1 MFMFGKKSNDNGE
14 KLYRYSIRK
23 YHFGAASV
31 AIAALMFFANGGGVA
46 AAEVVTPATANPN
59 THQLETTMNSGGD
72 SSGTSGRPEN
82 TKEIN
87 KPAEVSTQASVIS
100 DRQVGKETGNSTPL
114 NDVNQDTL
122 VNKVINTSSVNV
134 TDLQTALAELE
145 SKLTNVKDDE
155 EKGKFNTVVV
165 EAKKLLGDKE
175 ATQEQVNQQLT
186 LVKETISSVEAL
198 LKKQES
204 KVSEEETKKSEKDRS
219 AEVEAS
225 NRETATPA
233 RSARGRKGRTT
244 EVQAVDSENATPT
257 VEAATSNKVTES
269 KELPTYTNGAG
280 TYALAEEM
288 RNIIDYMKQNGADT
302 NEVAAIKANY
312 DQLNM
317 VLGAHEDGVLPE
329 EEFKR
334 AVANL
339 TGARNK
345 IEEFLNRN
353 TIIPGTERS
362 EVTLHNR
369 QTREYGLNF
378 QDSREYYYEDGK
390 RGISPYSKYTY
401 VFHNYRAANAPKFD
415 HQPVSNA
422 EKYIH
427 VRVDPTATGFLWTVS
442 VNAGRFSN
450 TTNDSYWFTI
460 PKGQHYKQGSANV
473 DVQNLQGTNSY
484 QGDGS
489 LEGAMRQA
497 GLLQVN
503 KGANLQGV
511 FRHGKVGANAYKTD
525 NLEVLARENVDALT
539 DKGFYNRVLE
549 QGEEQKL
556 SNEKFNKI
564 KKTGGDLYYFE
575 QPSNVFKY
583 TITFETV
590 GDANDPN
597 RNDPDDLVYAAGFK
611 GITRSDKVYRVLVNQ
626 WHAQTDAETSNID
639 RYRMTLKNGGTFF
652 VEQNKYYNKLWPNS
666 DHLIGNWYGTKNLNP
681 DIKKVDGIITSG
693 DQQNFTSIDIFSYI
707 NYKPQKGKNF
717 ETIKYEANDFHGQ
730 KFTFYREDG
739 TPISAKDLGA
749 EAGGSPGVH
758 TYYYRRYFAS
768 DGSSDSGKFRF
779 IVKLKNPVLA
789 PTTKYAGENHTFTA
803 SGSTKGSPVTLW
815 REYIDES
822 GHKQTQEIDTKV
834 VENNN
839 GTVTFKEITLE
850 KGKYYVHSK
859 IATDSYLD
867 YNGKK
872 HSTVESD
879 PVTENQKNVIVE
891 PPVVKI
897 NGHKLTTNANDNQFI
912 IYKGANFNPRFQVE
926 NEGNQVNYLKVTNIP
941 KGVWFNN
948 VNGSDKEKVNMASGS
963 THTLADNTVE
973 NSARDGEASVT
984 VRNHN
989 NREVVYKFKYI
1000 IADVQPS
1007 NASRDKRVGD
1017 ILGDPH
1023 GYVKAVVNGGEGDQY
1038 FPSQMRF
1045 GWVTNRA
1052 TLADQNTVLDRPGN
1066 IGDYNAQV
1074 IFPNNRPVEK
1084 EINHVNYTIYTPVA
1098 KTIPVGFNVTDTV
1111 APTVKMTNPNNTD
1124 STLGDSENGA
1134 PEVEVFR
1141 GATLNIPLK
1150 MHDNNVH
1157 GKINIKQIS
1166 GLPAG
1171 VTLKDGNTVIN
1182 NGNTLSK
1189 NSGSETNPATATIT
1203 GTVASNATLGTNVV
1217 TLKVSDDAT
1226 GNVDRGNQATL
1237 KFKVKTYD
1245 LAFEEKGT
1253 RVDDNTRSD
1262 VLRLNENSVD
1272 PNHYLAITDG
1282 RNVTNNW
1289 GSGMVFRYLKE
1300 NREIREH
1307 VSFDK
1312 IGKHSV
1318 KARAYFPTD
1327 KTSTKGL
1334 STNPPGLTG
1343 DTATNGRGFLEKTIE
1358 FNVKPNAPTIDQP
1371 QFYGTASSKPTVTVG
1386 NLPTNAQLQNGSTVT
1401 VELYQGN
1408 NKVATKTVTDGNA
1421 TTTLSASNFTAN
1433 LTEGQPVYAV
1443 VKVSGGRDATAY
1455 SLTSDNSERRNV
1467 TGRSTLNNLASDK
1480 LVVQVQ
1486 DLNRNGAL
1494 SETEKNVIKTAIFE
1508 ANKNGV
1514 LRGKQVSDITISDTG
1529 LITALDKDNKIA
1541 ELQINP
1547 RNNIVTRF
1555 AHIRDDYNITF
1566 TNKGKPA
1573 NRPTDPGFEWSS
1585 DHKSLIYK
1593 FDATSGVG
1601 LAVNEVLKTITAT
1614 PKNAQ
1619 NQPSLTTVTGNDKAS
1634 GEAKSNGFSKNAT
1647 SGYFTKN
1654 GVGVNVLDLVNP
1666 TDYRGGGNI
1675 DNTTN
1680 KLVDKNRTGLNS
1692 SNVGTTLG
1700 NDSISVA
1707 NGANAI
1713 SLSNVV
1719 KKANGTD
1726 SLVVRKQLYLMPKY
1740 TDATLLTDRG
1750 TTATANTNVINV
1762 YFVPVDPTAPQVE
1775 RSTSNHLAT
1784 TSDQASRLAD
1794 NTSFT
1799 SLAKVTD
1806 NYDKDDVT
1814 NPSSNTVRSKLN
1826 MWVKKGDTKVQIVAN
1841 GVENTAVI
1849 NSLKKEI
1856 EPATYEVIAKTSDA
1870 SGNQSHENNSDGASL
1885 GFFKVG
1891 YDLVARETINVK
1903 QGERL
1908 TQDELN
1914 KLIQVREGNTLQDL
1928 PQGATV
1934 RATLETNTITRGSE
1948 EIKTV
1953 EATVDFGQGRTK
1965 KLNIRYRVLR
1975 TFPIANLVYDFHG
1988 QPRNDSELSYYTNTG
2003 LPQGMSWYVKKGT
2016 QTTNHGRIQEFLRED
2031 GLGTTEYTF
2040 GAKYNAGRFT
2050 NRPEDDDKLKHE
2062 DRLVHK
2068 VFDVMPN
2075 PTKVTVDQGAS
2086 LSDKQAKDAVIKVA
2100 NSENLPEGTT
2110 YEWVNASGVR
2120 ETASATTS
2128 GEQTFHVKITLPKS
2142 QLTGSDLPG
2151 ATQVQPSKIIPV
2163 TVNVTPPKPTFDP
2176 TPVTSTSRT
2185 ITGTLGGLNASAGK
2199 AVVRVALNDGSGRVL
2214 TSENNGG
2221 VTING
2226 NTWTATLPNDVKLR
2240 QSVQKNGENVKPAN
2254 LTVTTTIAGTQLS
2267 RQGDD
2272 KVVQMGSYAITP
2284 AIAGSKHIDITV
2296 PHDAKRVELRFHN
2309 STETSNTPKSI
2320 VLVRGADGTWHT
2332 DATRANNTAVA
2343 NANGYVGRISSTVST
2358 TNPAENNIR
2367 IELNEQS
2374 GTAKLHIKEENAN
2387 GNNTES
2393 YGSGLGLRVYNQPEA
2408 GQEPSAAGKWKV
2420 ANVTNTKPTLSH
2432 KGTEASNVDA
2442 RKVFPSGTSITKEM
2456 LENLVTVGDREDK
2469 VANEADKP
2477 YGTPTIKIVS
2487 GLTETPG
2494 NPTPAGRYT
2503 VVLKAVDSQGKES
2516 DSLTVYVGVVST
2528 ELKYQPQVDNN
2539 NIGDAVTIPVTGSHK
2554 QGDSINYTP
2563 GEITVG
2569 GKVYVPVA
2577 PGEKTV
2583 TLTPDAQ
2590 TINVAYKEKPSTS
2603 TPTFTVGTQNPLTGN
2618 VEVTVDGVP
2627 EGTKV
2632 KLPGIASEKVV
2643 TGGKVELTNNEL
2655 PENPT
2660 TGKGIAQEDG
2670 KLPKEGTSNITI
2682 PGKLTSAKGEP
2693 AREFEVTIPLPI
2705 VVPDPEHLT
2714 PKEIEKL
2721 VDKVKESNPNTI
2733 VTADDKGNVT
2743 VTDKATGES
2752 ALIPAKDLTVKD
2764 FEPVKPTEKV
2774 PVKDKAHLTP
2784 EEKKQVADKVKAK
2797 NPGKEVTVGDDGT
2810 ATVTDPTT
2818 GISHTI
2824 PGTDLVNQDFE
2835 PVKPTEKVPVKD
2847 KAHLTPEEKK
2857 QVADKVKDKNPGKEV
2872 TVGDDGTATVT
2883 DPTTGISHTIPGTE
2897 LVNQDFEPVKPTEKV
2912 PVKDKAH
2919 LTPEEKKQVADKVK
2933 DKNPGKEVTVGDDGT
2948 ATVTD
2953 PTTGISHTIP
2963 GTELVNQDFEPV
2975 KPTEKVPVKD
2985 KSHLTPEEKKQVA
2998 DNVKAKNPGKEVTV
3012 GDDGTATVT
3021 DPTTG
3026 ISHIIPAT
3034 DLVIEFAKGDS
3045 TRLEVP
3051 GLIITKWTDE
3061 QGNELKPA
3069 DAKAP
3074 SVPGEANE
3082 AFEHGEIEG
3091 YVFVRT
3097 ETKGDVVT
3105 HIFRKVSPA
3114 RPTGD
3119 DHQEPATPSADTNPR
3134 PNNATPAEASATQP
3148 QAVLPNTGTQEDRAT
3163 GAFGLLSLLGAFGL
3177 LFAKKKKDDEEEA

>member
-100 DRQVGKETGNSTPL
+100 DRQVEKETGNSTPL

-219 AEVEAS
+219 AEVDAS
-225 NRETATPA
+225 NRETAVPA

-244 EVQAVDSENATPT
+244 EVQPADSENATPT
-257 VEAATSNKVTES
+257 VETATANKETAP
-269 KELPTYTNGAG
+269 KALPTYTNGAG
-280 TYALAEEM
+280 TYKLAEEM
-288 RNIIDYMKQNGADT
+288 KNIVSIMKANGADET
-302 NEVAAIKANY
+302 TIAAVKANY
-312 DQLNM
+312 DKLNET
-317 VLGAHEDGVLPE
+317 LGAHEDGVLSE
-329 EEFKR
+329 ADF
-334 AVANL
+334 ASATANL
-339 TGARNK
+339 TAARDAVEK
-345 IEEFLNRN
+345 VLDKKFEEYTRTVN
-353 TIIPGTERS
+353 PDARS
-362 EVTLHNR
+362 R

-401 VFHNYRAANAPKFD
+401 VFHNYRATNAPKFD

-427 VRVDPTATGFLWTVS
+427 VRVDPTDTGFLWTVS

-503 KGANLQGV
+503 KGANLKGV
-511 FRHGKVGANAYKTD
+511 FRYGKVGANAYKTD
-525 NLEVLARENVDALT
+525 NLEALARENVDALT
-539 DKGFYNRVLE
+539 DKGLYNRVLE

-556 SNEKFNKI
+556 SNEKFKKI
-564 KKTGGDLYYFE
+564 TKTGGDLYYFE

-590 GDANDPN
+590 GDASDPN

-652 VEQNKYYNKLWPNS
+652 VEQNKYYNKAWSYS
-666 DHLIGNWYGTKNLNP
+666 DYLGIGKWYGTKNLNS
-681 DIKKVDGIITSG
+681 DIKKVDGIITYG
-693 DQQNFTSIDIFSYI
+693 NQQNFTSIDFTSYI
-707 NYKPQKGKNF
+707 NYKPQKGKDF
-717 ETIKYEANDFHGQ
+717 EQIKYEANHDHGQ
-730 KFTFYREDG
+730 TFKFYREDG
-739 TPISAKDLGA
+739 TPISQKDLGA

-758 TYYYRRYFAS
+758 TYYYRRYFTS

-779 IVKLKNPVLA
+779 IVKLQNPVLA

-839 GTVTFKEITLE
+839 GTVTFKDITLE

-859 IATDSYLD
+859 ITTDSYLD

-912 IYKGANFNPRFQVE
+912 IYKGANFNPTFQVE

-941 KGVWFNN
+941 NGVWFNN

-1000 IADVQPS
+1000 IADVQAS

-1017 ILGDPH
+1017 TLGDPNS
-1023 GYVKAVVNGGEGDQY
+1023 YVKAVVNGGEGNQY
-1038 FPSQMRF
+1038 FPSGMRF

-1052 TLADQNTVLDRPGN
+1052 TLADKNTVLDRPGN
-1066 IGDYNAQV
+1066 IGDYNVQV

-1098 KTIPVGFNVTDTV
+1098 KTIPVRFNVTDSV

-1203 GTVASNATLGTNVV
+1203 GKVAPNATLGTNVV

-1226 GNVDRGNQATL
+1226 ENVDRGNQATL

-1289 GSGMVFRYLKE
+1289 GNGMVFRYLKE
-1300 NREIREH
+1300 NNEIREH

-1318 KARAYFPTD
+1318 KARAYFPAN
-1327 KTSTKGL
+1327 KTSTQGL
-1334 STNPPGLTG
+1334 PTNPSGLTG
-1343 DTATNGRGFLEKTIE
+1343 DTAATNGRGFLEKTIE
-1358 FNVKPNAPTIDQP
+1358 FNVKPNAPTIAQP

-1386 NLPTNAQLQNGSTVT
+1386 NLPTNAQLQNGATVT

-1408 NKVATKTVTDGNA
+1408 TRVASKTVTDGNS
-1421 TTTLSASNFTAN
+1421 TTTLSAENFTAN
-1433 LTEGQPVYAV
+1433 LTEGQPVHAV
-1443 VKVSGGRDATAY
+1443 VKVSGGRGATAY
-1455 SLTSDNSERRNV
+1455 SVSSDNSERRNV
-1467 TGRSTLNNLASDK
+1467 TGRSTLSNLASDK

-1486 DLNRNGAL
+1486 DLANNRGGTL
-1494 SETEKNVIKTAIFE
+1494 SEREKQAIKQAIFE

-1514 LRGKQVSDITISDTG
+1514 LRGKQVSDINISDTG

-1541 ELQINP
+1541 ELQIDPKTNV
-1547 RNNIVTRF
+1547 VTRF
-1555 AHIRDDYNITF
+1555 AHIRNDYNITF
-1566 TNKGKPA
+1566 TNNGKPA
-1573 NRPTDPGFEWSS
+1573 NRSTDPGFEWSS

-1601 LAVNEVLKTITAT
+1601 LDVNEVLKTITAT
-1614 PKNAQ
+1614 PKNPQ

-1634 GEAKSNGFSKNAT
+1634 GETNSNSFSKNAT
-1647 SGYFTKN
+1647 SGYFSKN

-1666 TDYRGGGNI
+1666 TTYRGGGNI

-1700 NDSISVA
+1700 NDSISAA

-1726 SLVVRKQLYLMPKY
+1726 SLVVKKQLYLMPKY
-1740 TDATLLTDRG
+1740 TNDQLLQDRG
-1750 TTATANTNVINV
+1750 NTNANNTNVINV

-1775 RSTSNHLAT
+1775 RSTSNTLAT
-1784 TSDQASRLAD
+1784 TSAQASRLAD
-1794 NTSFT
+1794 NTSFA

-1814 NPSSNTVRSKLN
+1814 NPLSNTVRNKLN
-1826 MWVKKGDTKVQIVAN
+1826 MWVKKGDTKVQIVEN
-1841 GVENTAVI
+1841 GVEKTDVI
-1849 NSLKKEI
+1849 ANLKKEVNS
-1856 EPATYEVIAKTSDA
+1856 ATYEVFAKTTDA
-1870 SGNQSHENNSDGASL
+1870 SGNKSHEDNSDGQSL
-1885 GFFKVG
+1885 GFFRVG
-1891 YDLVARETINVK
+1891 YNLVARQTINVVR
-1903 QGERL
+1903 GERISA
-1908 TQDELN
+1908 DEL
-1914 KLIQVREGNTLQDL
+1914 KTFIQVQEGNQLVAL

-1934 RATLETNTITRGSE
+1934 TAALETSSIRSGSE
-1948 EIKTV
+1948 ETKTI
-1953 EATVDFGQGRTK
+1953 EATVNFGENRTQK
-1965 KLNIRYRVLR
+1965 VTLTYKVLN
-1975 TFPIANLVYDFHG
+1975 TFPIARTIYDFKNPDTARQGGSSVYYHNG
-1988 QPRNDSELSYYTNTG
+1988 RTIPDGMTWIYKGNDKVTKPGDEFTAALAND
-2003 LPQGMSWYVKKGT
+2003 PVGT
-2016 QTTNHGRIQEFLRED
+2016 TTNYEF
-2031 GLGTTEYTF
+2031 GG
-2040 GAKYNAGRFT
+2040 KYNYGRFT
-2050 NRPEDDDKLKHE
+2050 NNPTTTGNLEYTERV
-2062 DRLVHK
+2062 VHK
-2068 VFDVMPN
+2068 VFDITDSAAV
-2075 PTKVTVDQGAS
+2075 TVSKGDTLTVDQAKAAVKKADG
-2086 LSDKQAKDAVIKVA
+2086 SDP
-2100 NSENLPEGTT
+2100 LPEGTT
-2110 YEWVNASGVR
+2110 YEWVGATDTSTPGKRTYRVKVTLPVSQSGSDAQPVATQVRPSKTINVTVKVKPTAPTITPKDNGDVLITPTNETNVDKVSVTFTPQEGTNPAEVTYTAKKNASGVWEFGSGAPLTVDPTTGVFKLKDR
-2120 ETASATTS
+2120 KVKDGTTVTAKALTTD
-2128 GEQTFHVKITLPKS
+2128 G
-2142 QLTGSDLPG
+2142 TGSVESNP
-2151 ATQVQPSKIIPV
+2151 AT
-2163 TVNVTPPKPTFDP
+2163 
-2176 TPVTSTSRT
+2176 
-2185 ITGTLGGLNASAGK
+2185 G
-2199 AVVRVALNDGSGRVL
+2199 
-2214 TSENNGG
+2214 
-2221 VTING
+2221 
-2226 NTWTATLPNDVKLR
+2226 
-2240 QSVQKNGENVKPAN
+2240 
-2254 LTVTTTIAGTQLS
+2254 IAGNGDAIYPTVIYTNNVETDA
-2267 RQGDD
+2267 QGNHI
-2272 KVVQMGSYAITP
+2272 VYITP
-2284 AIAGSKHIDITV
+2284 
-2296 PHDAKRVELRFHN
+2296 
-2309 STETSNTPKSI
+2309 
-2320 VLVRGADGTWHT
+2320 
-2332 DATRANNTAVA
+2332 
-2343 NANGYVGRISSTVST
+2343 
-2358 TNPAENNIR
+2358 
-2367 IELNEQS
+2367 
-2374 GTAKLHIKEENAN
+2374 
-2387 GNNTES
+2387 
-2393 YGSGLGLRVYNQPEA
+2393 
-2408 GQEPSAAGKWKV
+2408 
-2420 ANVTNTKPTLSH
+2420 
-2432 KGTEASNVDA
+2432 TEASNVDVA
-2442 RKVFPSGTSITKEM
+2442 
-2456 LENLVTVGDREDK
+2456 TVGDNSGKLLEAVIFDQGTTLLNIGNYGLDYNKLVRNGDTITNAPYTLTVTGTLSKFKSGSTLWNDGDVITTRYVSAMDAAENNLKEDSTNRRDNASNPYRIVFK
-2469 VANEADKP
+2469 VRTQAAKYTPTANTLTRTDQQAKHTNDQVLGAVSGTNIARKEIVGNIPNEAGVAVVKVTYNDGSTENVNVP
-2477 YGTPTIKIVS
+2477 INVTPTDATAI
-2487 GLTETPG
+2487 TPKV
-2494 NPTPAGRYT
+2494 TP
-2503 VVLKAVDSQGKES
+2503 VVRDDQHKPNKDDVTA
-2516 DSLTVYVGVVST
+2516 
-2528 ELKYQPQVDNN
+2528 
-2539 NIGDAVTIPVTGSHK
+2539 AVT
-2554 QGDSINYTP
+2554 
-2563 GEITVG
+2563 
-2569 GKVYVPVA
+2569 
-2577 PGEKTV
+2577 
-2583 TLTPDAQ
+2583 
-2590 TINVAYKEKPSTS
+2590 
-2603 TPTFTVGTQNPLTGN
+2603 
-2618 VEVTVDGVP
+2618 
-2627 EGTKV
+2627 
-2632 KLPGIASEKVV
+2632 
-2643 TGGKVELTNNEL
+2643 L
-2655 PENPT
+2655 PE
-2660 TGKGIAQEDG
+2660 
-2670 KLPKEGTSNITI
+2670 
-2682 PGKLTSAKGEP
+2682 
-2693 AREFEVTIPLPI
+2693 
-2705 VVPDPEHLT
+2705 
-2714 PKEIEKL
+2714 
-2721 VDKVKESNPNTI
+2721 
-2733 VTADDKGNVT
+2733 
-2743 VTDKATGES
+2743 
-2752 ALIPAKDLTVKD
+2752 
-2764 FEPVKPTEKV
+2764 
-2774 PVKDKAHLTP
+2774 
-2784 EEKKQVADKVKAK
+2784 
-2797 NPGKEVTVGDDGT
+2797 
-2810 ATVTDPTT
+2810 
-2818 GISHTI
+2818 
-2824 PGTDLVNQDFE
+2824 
-2835 PVKPTEKVPVKD
+2835 
-2847 KAHLTPEEKK
+2847 
-2857 QVADKVKDKNPGKEV
+2857 
-2872 TVGDDGTATVT
+2872 
-2883 DPTTGISHTIPGTE
+2883 
-2897 LVNQDFEPVKPTEKV
+2897 
-2912 PVKDKAH
+2912 
-2919 LTPEEKKQVADKVK
+2919 
-2933 DKNPGKEVTVGDDGT
+2933 
-2948 ATVTD
+2948 
-2953 PTTGISHTIP
+2953 
-2963 GTELVNQDFEPV
+2963 
-2975 KPTEKVPVKD
+2975 
-2985 KSHLTPEEKKQVA
+2985 
-2998 DNVKAKNPGKEVTV
+2998 
-3012 GDDGTATVT
+3012 
-3021 DPTTG
+3021 
-3026 ISHIIPAT
+3026 
-3034 DLVIEFAKGDS
+3034 
-3045 TRLEVP
+3045 
-3051 GLIITKWTDE
+3051 
-3061 QGNELKPA
+3061 
-3069 DAKAP
+3069 
-3074 SVPGEANE
+3074 
-3082 AFEHGEIEG
+3082 
-3091 YVFVRT
+3091 
-3097 ETKGDVVT
+3097 
-3105 HIFRKVSPA
+3105 
-3114 RPTGD
+3114 
-3119 DHQEPATPSADTNPR
+3119 
-3134 PNNATPAEASATQP
+3134 
-3148 QAVLPNTGTQEDRAT
+3148 
-3163 GAFGLLSLLGAFGL
+3163 
-3177 LFAKKKKDDEEEA
+3177 

>member
-1 MFMFGKKSNDNGE
+1 MLMFGKKSNDNGE

-100 DRQVGKETGNSTPL
+100 DRQVEKETGNSTPL

-219 AEVEAS
+219 AEVDAS
-225 NRETATPA
+225 NRETAVPA

-244 EVQAVDSENATPT
+244 EVQPVDSENATPT
-257 VEAATSNKVTES
+257 VETATANKETAP
-269 KELPTYTNGAG
+269 KALPTYTNGAG
-280 TYALAEEM
+280 TYKLAEEM
-288 RNIIDYMKQNGADT
+288 KNIVSIMKANGADET
-302 NEVAAIKANY
+302 TIAAVKANY
-312 DQLNM
+312 DKLNET
-317 VLGAHEDGVLPE
+317 LGAHEDGVLSE
-329 EEFKR
+329 ADF
-334 AVANL
+334 ASATANL
-339 TGARNK
+339 TAARDAVEK
-345 IEEFLNRN
+345 VLDKKFEEYTRTVN
-353 TIIPGTERS
+353 PDARS
-362 EVTLHNR
+362 R

-401 VFHNYRAANAPKFD
+401 VFHNYRATNAPKFD

-427 VRVDPTATGFLWTVS
+427 VRVDPTDTGFLWTVS

-503 KGANLQGV
+503 KGANLRGV

-556 SNEKFNKI
+556 SNEKFKKI
-564 KKTGGDLYYFE
+564 TKTGGDLYYFE

-652 VEQNKYYNKLWPNS
+652 VEQNKYYNRGWPDS
-666 DHLIGNWYGTKNLNP
+666 DYLGIGKWYGTKNLNP
-681 DIKKVDGIITSG
+681 DIKKVDGIITFG
-693 DQQNFTSIDIFSYI
+693 DQQNFTSIDFFSYI
-707 NYKPQKGKNF
+707 NYKAQRGKDF
-717 ETIKYEANDFHGQ
+717 ERIKYEANHDHGQ
-730 KFTFYREDG
+730 TFTFYREDG
-739 TPISAKDLGA
+739 TPISQKDLGA
-749 EAGGSPGVH
+749 EAGGTPGVH
-758 TYYYRRYFAS
+758 TYYYRRYFTS

-897 NGHKLTTNANDNQFI
+897 NGHKLTTNATDNQFI
-912 IYKGANFNPRFQVE
+912 IYKGANFNPTFQVE

-941 KGVWFNN
+941 RGVWFNN

-963 THTLADNTVE
+963 RHTLADNTVE

-1017 ILGDPH
+1017 TLGNPKS
-1023 GYVKAVVNGGEGDQY
+1023 YVKAVVNGGEGEQY

-1052 TLADQNTVLDRPGN
+1052 TVADQNTVLDRPGN

-1098 KTIPVGFNVTDTV
+1098 KTIPVGFNVTDSV

-1217 TLKVSDDAT
+1217 TLKVSDDAA

-1289 GSGMVFRYLKE
+1289 GSGMVFRYLKD

-1334 STNPPGLTG
+1334 PTNPPGLTG
-1343 DTATNGRGFLEKTIE
+1343 DTAATNGRGFLEKTIE

-1401 VELYQGN
+1401 VELYQGGTR
-1408 NKVATKTVTDGNA
+1408 VASKTVTDGNA

-1443 VKVSGGRDATAY
+1443 VKVSGGQGATAY
-1455 SLTSDNSERRNV
+1455 SVNSDNSENRDV
-1467 TGRSTLNNLASDK
+1467 TGRSRLLNLASNK

-1486 DLNRNGAL
+1486 DFANNRGGTL
-1494 SETEKNVIKTAIFE
+1494 SEREKQAIKQAIFE

-1514 LRGKQVSDITISDTG
+1514 LKGKQVSDITISDTG

-1573 NRPTDPGFEWSS
+1573 NRSTDPGFEWSS

-1601 LAVNEVLKTITAT
+1601 LDVNEVLKTITAT

-1619 NQPSLTTVTGNDKAS
+1619 NQPSLTTVTGNDKAL
-1634 GEAKSNGFSKNAT
+1634 GEAKSNGFSKNST
-1647 SGYFTKN
+1647 GYFSKN

-1700 NDSISVA
+1700 NDSISAA

-1740 TDATLLTDRG
+1740 TNDQLLQDRG
-1750 TTATANTNVINV
+1750 NTNANNTNVINV
-1762 YFVPVDPTAPQVE
+1762 YFVPVDPTAPRVE
-1775 RSTSNHLAT
+1775 RSTTNNLAT
-1784 TSDQASRLAD
+1784 TSAQASRLAD
-1794 NTSFT
+1794 NTSFAG
-1799 SLAKVTD
+1799 LAKVTD

-1934 RATLETNTITRGSE
+1934 TAALETNTITRGSE

-1975 TFPIANLVYDFHG
+1975 TFPIANLVYDFQG

-2016 QTTNHGRIQEFLRED
+2016 QTTNHGRIQEFLRAD

-2050 NRPEDDDKLKHE
+2050 NRPEDGDKLKHE

-2086 LSDKQAKDAVIKVA
+2086 LSDTQAKDAVIKVA

-2163 TVNVTPPKPTFDP
+2163 TVNVTPPKPTFDIA
-2176 TPVTSTSRT
+2176 PVTSTSRT

-2374 GTAKLHIKEENAN
+2374 GSTKLHIKEESAN
-2387 GNNTES
+2387 GDNTES

-2408 GQEPSAAGKWKV
+2408 GQEPSATGKWKV
-2420 ANVTNTKPTLSH
+2420 ANVTNNKPTLTY
-2432 KGTEASNVDA
+2432 KGTEASSVDA
-2442 RKVFPSGTSITKEM
+2442 RKVFPSGTSITKAM
-2456 LENLVTVGDREDK
+2456 LENLVTVGDTEDK
-2469 VANEADKP
+2469 VANETDKP

-2516 DSLTVYVGVVST
+2516 DPLTVYVGVVST
-2528 ELKYQPQVDNN
+2528 DVKYQPQVDGMNKGN
-2539 NIGDAVTIPVTGSHK
+2539 AISIDVPSNQTH
-2554 QGDSINYTP
+2554 QGDSISYTP
-2563 GEITVG
+2563 GEITVE
-2569 GKVYVPVA
+2569 GKVYVPKDA
-2577 PGEKTV
+2577 TGHSV
-2583 TLTPDAQ
+2583 TLKDKAQ
-2590 TINVAYKEKPSTS
+2590 VVNVEYVEKPATA
-2603 TPTFTVGTQNPLTGN
+2603 TPTFTVGIQNPQTGN

-2643 TGGKVELTNNEL
+2643 TGGKVELTHNEL
-2655 PENPT
+2655 PKNPT

-2670 KLPKEGTSNITI
+2670 KLPKEGTSDITI

-2714 PKEIEKL
+2714 PKEVEKL

-2743 VTDKATGES
+2743 VTDKTTGES
-2752 ALIPAKDLTVKD
+2752 VLIPAKDLTVKD

-2774 PVKDKAHLTP
+2774 SVKDKSHLTPGEKKQVADKVKAKNPGKEVTVGDDGTATVTDPTTGIGHTIPGTDLVNQDFEPVKPTEKVPVKDKSHLTP
-2784 EEKKQVADKVKAK
+2784 EEKKQVADKVKVK

-2835 PVKPTEKVPVKD
+2835 PVKPTEKV
-2847 KAHLTPEEKK
+2847 
-2857 QVADKVKDKNPGKEV
+2857 
-2872 TVGDDGTATVT
+2872 
-2883 DPTTGISHTIPGTE
+2883 S
-2897 LVNQDFEPVKPTEKV
+2897 
-2912 PVKDKAH
+2912 
-2919 LTPEEKKQVADKVK
+2919 
-2933 DKNPGKEVTVGDDGT
+2933 
-2948 ATVTD
+2948 
-2953 PTTGISHTIP
+2953 
-2963 GTELVNQDFEPV
+2963 
-2975 KPTEKVPVKD
+2975 VKD
-2985 KSHLTPEEKKQVA
+2985 KSHLTPEEKKQVE
-2998 DNVKAKNPGKEVTV
+2998 DKVKAKNPGKEVTV

-3026 ISHIIPAT
+3026 ISHTIPAT

-3074 SVPGEANE
+3074 NVLGEANE

-3105 HIFRKVSPA
+3105 HIFRKVSPV
-3114 RPTGD
+3114 RPTD
-3119 DHQEPATPSADTNPR
+3119 DGQQRPATPSDDTNPR
-3134 PNNATPAEASATQP
+3134 LDNATPAEVSATQP
-3148 QAVLPNTGTQEDRAT
+3148 QAVLPNTGTKADRAT
-3163 GAFGLLSLLGAFGL
+3163 GALGVLSLLGTVGL

>member
-1 MFMFGKKSNDNGE
+1 MRKSYREENGE
-14 KLYRYSIRK
+14 KVFRYSIRK

-31 AIAALMFFANGGGVA
+31 AVAALMFFANGGGVA

-59 THQLETTMNSGGD
+59 AHQLETTMNGGGD

-100 DRQVGKETGNSTPL
+100 DRQVEKETRSSTPL
-114 NDVNQDTL
+114 SDVKVQDTL
-122 VNKVINTSSVNV
+122 VNKVINTSSVNIA
-134 TDLQTALAELE
+134 DLQTALTELE

-186 LVKETISSVEAL
+186 LVKGTISSVEAL

-204 KVSEEETKKSEKDRS
+204 KVSEEETLESDKG
-219 AEVEAS
+219 
-225 NRETATPA
+225 
-233 RSARGRKGRTT
+233 GRRAAGLER
-244 EVQAVDSENATPT
+244 ASENNE
-257 VEAATSNKVTES
+257 VV
-269 KELPTYTNGAG
+269 PTYTNGSD
-280 TYALAEEM
+280 TYKLANELHDIVTYL
-288 RNIIDYMKQNGADT
+288 RKNHADST
-302 NEVAAIKANY
+302 MIATIKANY
-312 DQLNM
+312 DKLNET
-317 VLGAHEDGVLPE
+317 LGAHEDGVLSE
-329 EEFKR
+329 EEFNKALADLKQAR
-334 AVANL
+334 AIKEGLLSNENN
-339 TGARNK
+339 G
-345 IEEFLNRN
+345 
-353 TIIPGTERS
+353 G
-362 EVTLHNR
+362 EVVLNR
-369 QTREYGLNF
+369 QTRQVREYGLNF

-401 VFHNYRAANAPKFD
+401 VFHNYRATNAPKFD

-427 VRVDPTATGFLWTVS
+427 VRVDPTDTGFLWTVS

-460 PKGQHYKQGSANV
+460 PKGQNYKQGSANV

-503 KGANLQGV
+503 KGANLRGV

-525 NLEVLARENVDALT
+525 DFGVLARENVDALT

-556 SNEKFNKI
+556 SDEKFKKI
-564 KKTGGDLYYFE
+564 TKTGGDLYYFE

-590 GDANDPN
+590 GDASDPN

-611 GITRSDKVYRVLVNQ
+611 GITRADKVYRVLVNQ

-652 VEQNKYYNKLWPNS
+652 VEQNKYYNKAWPYS
-666 DHLIGNWYGTKNLNP
+666 DYLGIGKWYGTKNLNP
-681 DIKKVDGIITSG
+681 DIKKVDGIITFG
-693 DQQNFTSIDIFSYI
+693 DQQNFTSIDFFSYI
-707 NYKPQKGKNF
+707 NYKAQRGKDF
-717 ETIKYEANDFHGQ
+717 ERIKYEANHDHGQ
-730 KFTFYREDG
+730 TFTFYREDG
-739 TPISAKDLGA
+739 TPISQKDLGA
-749 EAGGSPGVH
+749 EAGGTPGVH
-758 TYYYRRYFAS
+758 TYYYRRYFTS

-859 IATDSYLD
+859 ITTDSYLD

-897 NGHKLTTNANDNQFI
+897 NGHKLTANANDNQFI
-912 IYKGANFNPRFQVE
+912 IYKGANFNPTFQVE

-941 KGVWFNN
+941 RGVWFNN

-973 NSARDGEASVT
+973 NSARDGEATVT

-1007 NASRDKRVGD
+1007 DTSRDKRVGD
-1017 ILGDPH
+1017 TLGDPH
-1023 GYVKAVVNGGEGDQY
+1023 SYVKAVVNGGEGDQY
-1038 FPSQMRF
+1038 FPSGMRF

-1084 EINHVNYTIYTPVA
+1084 EINQVNYTIYTPVA
-1098 KTIPVGFNVTDTV
+1098 KTIPVRFNVTDSV

-1189 NSGSETNPATATIT
+1189 NSGSEANPATATIT
-1203 GTVASNATLGTNVV
+1203 GTVAPNATLGTNVV

-1253 RVDDNTRSD
+1253 PVDDNTRSD
-1262 VLRLNENSVD
+1262 VLRLNETSVD

-1300 NREIREH
+1300 NREIRET

-1318 KARAYFPTD
+1318 KARAYFPTT
-1327 KTSTKGL
+1327 KTSTQGL
-1334 STNPPGLTG
+1334 PTNPSGLTG
-1343 DTATNGRGFLEKTIE
+1343 DTSTTNGRGFLEKTIE
-1358 FNVKPNAPTIDQP
+1358 FNVKPNAPTIAQP
-1371 QFYGTASSKPTVTVG
+1371 QFYGTASSRPTVTVG

-1401 VELYQGN
+1401 VELYQGT
-1408 NKVATKTVTDGNA
+1408 NKVASKTVTDGNA
-1421 TTTLSASNFTAN
+1421 TTTLSAENFTAN
-1433 LTEGQPVYAV
+1433 LAEGQQVYAV
-1443 VKVSGGRDATAY
+1443 VKVSGGQGTTAY
-1455 SLTSDNSERRNV
+1455 SVNSDNSDSRDV
-1467 TGRSTLNNLASDK
+1467 TGRSRLLNLASNK

-1486 DLNRNGAL
+1486 DLANNRRGTL
-1494 SETEKNVIKTAIFE
+1494 SEAEKNTIKTAIFE

-1514 LRGKQVSDITISDTG
+1514 LRGKQASDITISDTG

-1541 ELQINP
+1541 ELQIDP
-1547 RNNIVTRF
+1547 RNNVVTRF

-1566 TNKGKPA
+1566 RNNGKPA
-1573 NRPTDPGFEWSS
+1573 NRSTDPGFEWSQ
-1585 DHKSLIYK
+1585 DRKSLIYK

-1601 LAVNEVLKTITAT
+1601 LDVNEVLKTITAT
-1614 PKNAQ
+1614 PKNSQ
-1619 NQPSLTTVTGNDKAS
+1619 GQPSLTTVTGNDKTL
-1634 GEAKSNGFSKNAT
+1634 GETNSNGFTRNTT
-1647 SGYFTKN
+1647 SGYFSKN
-1654 GVGVNVLDLVNP
+1654 GAGVNVLDLVNP
-1666 TDYRGGGNI
+1666 TSYAGGGNI

-1700 NDSISVA
+1700 NDSISAA

-1740 TDATLLTDRG
+1740 TTNELLADRG
-1750 TTATANTNVINV
+1750 TTNANNTNVINV
-1762 YFVPVDPTAPQVE
+1762 YFVPVDPTAPRVE
-1775 RSTSNHLAT
+1775 RSTSNTLAA
-1784 TSDQASRLAD
+1784 TSAQANRLAD
-1794 NTSFT
+1794 NTSFA

-1814 NPSSNTVRSKLN
+1814 NSSSNTVRNKLN
-1826 MWVKKGDTKVQIVAN
+1826 MWVKKGDTKVQIVEN
-1841 GVENTAVI
+1841 GVEKTAVI
-1849 NSLKKEI
+1849 NSLKKELD
-1856 EPATYEVIAKTSDA
+1856 PATYEVIAKTSDA
-1870 SGNQSHENNSDGASL
+1870 SGNKSHADTAEGASL
-1885 GFFKVG
+1885 GYFKVG
-1891 YDLVARETINVK
+1891 YNLVARDIINVK
-1903 QGERL
+1903 RGE
-1908 TQDELN
+1908 TISADEL
-1914 KLIQVREGNTLQDL
+1914 KRFIQVQEGNAKVDL

-1934 RATLETNTITRGSE
+1934 TAALETNTITRGSE
-1948 EIKTV
+1948 ETKTV
-1953 EATVDFGQGRTK
+1953 EATVNFGENRTK
-1965 KLNIRYRVLR
+1965 KVSLTYKVLN
-1975 TFPIANLVYDFHG
+1975 TFPIANTIYDFKDVNR
-1988 QPRNDSELSYYTNTG
+1988 RNGHSDYYSNTG
-2003 LPQGMSWYVKKGT
+2003 NNIPGGMNWLYKRSGGAEQSGT
-2016 QTTNHGRIQEFLRED
+2016 SFAGTLASDPVGTTN
-2031 GLGTTEYTF
+2031 YTF
-2040 GAKYNAGRFT
+2040 IGRYNYGRFT
-2050 NRPEDDDKLKHE
+2050 NPTTTTGSLEHTGT
-2062 DRLVHK
+2062 LVHK
-2068 VFDVMPN
+2068 VFDIADSKNVS
-2075 PTKVTVDQGAS
+2075 VSQGTT
-2086 LSDKQAKDAVIKVA
+2086 LSAEQAKAAVKNA
-2100 NSENLPEGTT
+2100 TGSDTLPNGTT
-2110 YEWVNASGVR
+2110 YEWVGNKVAS
-2120 ETASATTS
+2120 TS
-2128 GEQTFHVKITLPKS
+2128 GKQTFQVKVTLPVS
-2142 QLTGSDLPG
+2142 QTGDNLPA
-2151 ATQVQPSKIIPV
+2151 ATQATPSKTINV
-2163 TVNVTPPKPTFDP
+2163 TVSVTPPKPTFDSNK
-2176 TPVTSTSRT
+2176 VTSTSRT
-2185 ITGTLGGLNASAGK
+2185 ITGTLGGLNANSSNT
-2199 AVVRVALNDGSGRVL
+2199 VVSVALNDGTNRVL

-2221 VTING
+2221 VRING
-2226 NTWTATLPNDVKLR
+2226 NTWTATLPDNVKLR
-2240 QSVQKNGENVKPAN
+2240 TSVAKNGETTQPRG
-2254 LTVTTTIAGTQLS
+2254 LTVTTKIKGSTTADDISVTSDVKAVEM
-2267 RQGDD
+2267 GDYS
-2272 KVVQMGSYAITP
+2272 VNAT
-2284 AIAGSKHIDITV
+2284 IAGSKHIDVKV
-2296 PHDAKRVELRFHN
+2296 PHDAKRMELRFHN

-2374 GTAKLHIKEENAN
+2374 GSTKLHIKEESAN
-2387 GNNTES
+2387 GDNTES

-2408 GQEPSAAGKWKV
+2408 GQEPSATGKWKV
-2420 ANVTNTKPTLSH
+2420 ANVTNNKPTLSY
-2432 KGTEASNVDA
+2432 KGPEASSETA
-2442 RKVFPSGTSITKEM
+2442 RKVFPSGTSITKAM
-2456 LENLVTVGDREDK
+2456 LENLVTVGDTEDK
-2469 VANEADKP
+2469 ATNEADKP
-2477 YGTPTIKIVS
+2477 YGTPTVKIVS

-2494 NPTPAGRYT
+2494 KATASGSYA

-2516 DSLTVYVGVVST
+2516 DPLTVYVGVVST
-2528 ELKYQPQVDNN
+2528 AVKYQPQLNGNDL
-2539 NIGDAVTIPVTGSHK
+2539 GTAKDIPVSGGDHA
-2554 QGDSINYTP
+2554 QGEVVNYTP
-2563 GEITVG
+2563 EEVRVDN
-2569 GKVYVPVA
+2569 KVYVPVTTE
-2577 PGEKTV
+2577 GHNV
-2583 TLTPDAQ
+2583 TLTDQPQ
-2590 TINVAYKEKPSTS
+2590 TTPVAYVEKPATA
-2603 TPTFTVGTQNPLTGN
+2603 TPTFTVGTQDPQTGN

-2643 TGGKVELTNNEL
+2643 TGGKVELTHNEL
-2655 PENPT
+2655 TENPT

-2670 KLPKEGTSNITI
+2670 KLPKEGTSDITI

-2714 PKEIEKL
+2714 PKEVEKL

-2743 VTDKATGES
+2743 VTDKTTGES
-2752 ALIPAKDLTVKD
+2752 VLIPAKDLTVKD
-2764 FEPVKPTEKV
+2764 FEPVKPT
-2774 PVKDKAHLTP
+2774 D
-2784 EEKKQVADKVKAK
+2784 
-2797 NPGKEVTVGDDGT
+2797 
-2810 ATVTDPTT
+2810 
-2818 GISHTI
+2818 
-2824 PGTDLVNQDFE
+2824 
-2835 PVKPTEKVPVKD
+2835 KVPVKD

-2883 DPTTGISHTIPGTE
+2883 DPTTGISHTIPGTD
-2897 LVNQDFEPVKPTEKV
+2897 LVTQDFEPVKPTEKV
-2912 PVKDKAH
+2912 PVKDTAH
-2919 LTPEEKKQVADKVK
+2919 LTPEEKKQV
-2933 DKNPGKEVTVGDDGT
+2933 P
-2948 ATVTD
+2948 AT
-2953 PTTGISHTIP
+2953 
-2963 GTELVNQDFEPV
+2963 Q
-2975 KPTEKVPVKD
+2975 PTEQP
-2985 KSHLTPEEKKQVA
+2985 SQ
-2998 DNVKAKNPGKEVTV
+2998 TV
-3012 GDDGTATVT
+3012 
-3021 DPTTG
+3021 
-3026 ISHIIPAT
+3026 
-3034 DLVIEFAKGDS
+3034 
-3045 TRLEVP
+3045 EVP
-3051 GLIITKWTDE
+3051 AQLP
-3061 QGNELKPA
+3061 NEVSEP
-3069 DAKAP
+3069 DS
-3074 SVPGEANE
+3074 SV
-3082 AFEHGEIEG
+3082 
-3091 YVFVRT
+3091 
-3097 ETKGDVVT
+3097 
-3105 HIFRKVSPA
+3105 S
-3114 RPTGD
+3114 
-3119 DHQEPATPSADTNPR
+3119 
-3134 PNNATPAEASATQP
+3134 QP

-3163 GAFGLLSLLGAFGL
+3163 GALGVLSLLGAFGL

>member
-1 MFMFGKKSNDNGE
+1 MLMFGKKSNDNGE

-100 DRQVGKETGNSTPL
+100 DRQVEKETGNSTPL

-219 AEVEAS
+219 AEVDAS
-225 NRETATPA
+225 NRETAVPA

-244 EVQAVDSENATPT
+244 EVQPVDSENATPT
-257 VEAATSNKVTES
+257 VETATANKETAP
-269 KELPTYTNGAG
+269 KALPTYTNGAG
-280 TYALAEEM
+280 TYKLAEEM
-288 RNIIDYMKQNGADT
+288 KNIVSIMKANGADET
-302 NEVAAIKANY
+302 TIAAVKANY
-312 DQLNM
+312 DKLNET
-317 VLGAHEDGVLPE
+317 LGAHEDGVLSE
-329 EEFKR
+329 ADF
-334 AVANL
+334 ASATANL
-339 TGARNK
+339 TAARDAVEK
-345 IEEFLNRN
+345 VLDKKFEEYTRTVN
-353 TIIPGTERS
+353 PDARS
-362 EVTLHNR
+362 R

-401 VFHNYRAANAPKFD
+401 VFHNYRATNAPKFD

-427 VRVDPTATGFLWTVS
+427 VRVDPTDTGFLWTVS

-503 KGANLQGV
+503 KGANLRGV

-556 SNEKFNKI
+556 SNEKFKKI
-564 KKTGGDLYYFE
+564 TKTGGDLYYFE

-652 VEQNKYYNKLWPNS
+652 VEQNKYYNRGWPDS
-666 DHLIGNWYGTKNLNP
+666 DYLGIGKWYGTKNLNP
-681 DIKKVDGIITSG
+681 DIKKVDGIITFG
-693 DQQNFTSIDIFSYI
+693 DQQNFTSIDFFSYI
-707 NYKPQKGKNF
+707 NYKAQRGKDF
-717 ETIKYEANDFHGQ
+717 ERIKYEANHDHGQ
-730 KFTFYREDG
+730 TFTFYREDG
-739 TPISAKDLGA
+739 TPISQKDLGA
-749 EAGGSPGVH
+749 EAGGTPGVH
-758 TYYYRRYFAS
+758 TYYYRRYFTS

-897 NGHKLTTNANDNQFI
+897 NGHKLTTNATDNQFI
-912 IYKGANFNPRFQVE
+912 IYKGANFNPTFQVE

-941 KGVWFNN
+941 RGVWFNN

-963 THTLADNTVE
+963 RHTLADNTVE

-1017 ILGDPH
+1017 TLGNPKS
-1023 GYVKAVVNGGEGDQY
+1023 YVKAVVNGGEGEQY

-1052 TLADQNTVLDRPGN
+1052 TVADQNTVLDRPGN

-1098 KTIPVGFNVTDTV
+1098 KTIPVGFNVTDSV

-1217 TLKVSDDAT
+1217 TLKVSDDAA

-1289 GSGMVFRYLKE
+1289 GSGMVFRYLKD

-1334 STNPPGLTG
+1334 PTNPPGLTG
-1343 DTATNGRGFLEKTIE
+1343 DTAATNGRGFLEKTIE

-1401 VELYQGN
+1401 VELYQGGTR
-1408 NKVATKTVTDGNA
+1408 VASKTVTDGNA

-1443 VKVSGGRDATAY
+1443 VKVSGGQGATAY
-1455 SLTSDNSERRNV
+1455 SVNSDNSENRDV
-1467 TGRSTLNNLASDK
+1467 TGRSRLLNLASNK

-1486 DLNRNGAL
+1486 DFANNRGGTL
-1494 SETEKNVIKTAIFE
+1494 SEREKQAIKQAIFE

-1514 LRGKQVSDITISDTG
+1514 LKGKQVSDITISDTG

-1573 NRPTDPGFEWSS
+1573 NRSTDPGFEWSS

-1601 LAVNEVLKTITAT
+1601 LDVNEVLKTITAT

-1619 NQPSLTTVTGNDKAS
+1619 NQPSLTTVTGNDKAL
-1634 GEAKSNGFSKNAT
+1634 GEAKSNGFSKNST
-1647 SGYFTKN
+1647 GYFSKN

-1700 NDSISVA
+1700 NDSISAA

-1740 TDATLLTDRG
+1740 TNDQLLQDRG
-1750 TTATANTNVINV
+1750 NTNANNTNVINV
-1762 YFVPVDPTAPQVE
+1762 YFVPVDPTAPRVE
-1775 RSTSNHLAT
+1775 RSTTNNLAT
-1784 TSDQASRLAD
+1784 TSAQASRLAD
-1794 NTSFT
+1794 NTSFAG
-1799 SLAKVTD
+1799 LAKVTD

-1934 RATLETNTITRGSE
+1934 TAALETNTITRGSE

-1975 TFPIANLVYDFHG
+1975 TFPIANLVYDFQG

-2016 QTTNHGRIQEFLRED
+2016 QTTNHGRIQEFLRAD

-2050 NRPEDDDKLKHE
+2050 NRPEDGDKLKHE

-2086 LSDKQAKDAVIKVA
+2086 LSDTQAKDAVIKVA

-2163 TVNVTPPKPTFDP
+2163 TVNVTPPKPTFDIA
-2176 TPVTSTSRT
+2176 PVTSTSRT

-2374 GTAKLHIKEENAN
+2374 GSTKLHIKEESAN
-2387 GNNTES
+2387 GDNTES

-2408 GQEPSAAGKWKV
+2408 GQEPSATGKWKV
-2420 ANVTNTKPTLSH
+2420 ANVTNNKPTLTY
-2432 KGTEASNVDA
+2432 KGTEASSVDA
-2442 RKVFPSGTSITKEM
+2442 RKVFPSGTSITKAM
-2456 LENLVTVGDREDK
+2456 LENLVTVGDTEDK
-2469 VANEADKP
+2469 VANETDKP

-2516 DSLTVYVGVVST
+2516 DPLTVYVGVVST
-2528 ELKYQPQVDNN
+2528 DVKYQPQVDGMNKGN
-2539 NIGDAVTIPVTGSHK
+2539 AISIDVPSNQTH
-2554 QGDSINYTP
+2554 QGDSISYTP
-2563 GEITVG
+2563 GEITVE
-2569 GKVYVPVA
+2569 GKVYVPKDA
-2577 PGEKTV
+2577 TGHSV
-2583 TLTPDAQ
+2583 TLKDKAQ
-2590 TINVAYKEKPSTS
+2590 VVNVEYVEKPATA
-2603 TPTFTVGTQNPLTGN
+2603 TPTFTVGIQNPQTGN

-2643 TGGKVELTNNEL
+2643 TGGKVELTHNEL
-2655 PENPT
+2655 PKNPT

-2670 KLPKEGTSNITI
+2670 KLPKEGTSDITI

-2714 PKEIEKL
+2714 PKEVEKL

-2743 VTDKATGES
+2743 VTDKTTGES
-2752 ALIPAKDLTVKD
+2752 VLIPAKDLTVKD

-2774 PVKDKAHLTP
+2774 SVKDKSHLTP
-2784 EEKKQVADKVKAK
+2784 GEKKQVADKVKAK

-2835 PVKPTEKVPVKD
+2835 PVKPTEKV
-2847 KAHLTPEEKK
+2847 
-2857 QVADKVKDKNPGKEV
+2857 
-2872 TVGDDGTATVT
+2872 
-2883 DPTTGISHTIPGTE
+2883 S
-2897 LVNQDFEPVKPTEKV
+2897 
-2912 PVKDKAH
+2912 
-2919 LTPEEKKQVADKVK
+2919 
-2933 DKNPGKEVTVGDDGT
+2933 
-2948 ATVTD
+2948 
-2953 PTTGISHTIP
+2953 
-2963 GTELVNQDFEPV
+2963 
-2975 KPTEKVPVKD
+2975 VKD
-2985 KSHLTPEEKKQVA
+2985 KSHLTPEEKKQVE
-2998 DNVKAKNPGKEVTV
+2998 DKVKAKNPGKEVTV

-3026 ISHIIPAT
+3026 ISHTIPAT

-3074 SVPGEANE
+3074 NVLGEANE

-3105 HIFRKVSPA
+3105 HIFRKVSPV
-3114 RPTGD
+3114 RPTD
-3119 DHQEPATPSADTNPR
+3119 DGQQRPATPSDDTNPR
-3134 PNNATPAEASATQP
+3134 LDNATPAEVSATQP
-3148 QAVLPNTGTQEDRAT
+3148 QAVLPNTGTKADRAT
-3163 GAFGLLSLLGAFGL
+3163 GALGVLSLLGTVGL

>member
-1 MFMFGKKSNDNGE
+1 MFGKKSNDNGE

-31 AIAALMFFANGGGVA
+31 AVAALMFFANGGGVA

-59 THQLETTMNSGGD
+59 AHQLETTMNGGGD

-100 DRQVGKETGNSTPL
+100 DRQVEKETRSSTPL
-114 NDVNQDTL
+114 SDVKVQDTL
-122 VNKVINTSSVNV
+122 VNKVINTSSVNIA
-134 TDLQTALAELE
+134 DLQTALTELE

-186 LVKETISSVEAL
+186 LVKGTISSVEAL

-204 KVSEEETKKSEKDRS
+204 KVSEEETLESDKG
-219 AEVEAS
+219 
-225 NRETATPA
+225 
-233 RSARGRKGRTT
+233 GRRAAGLER
-244 EVQAVDSENATPT
+244 ASENNE
-257 VEAATSNKVTES
+257 VV
-269 KELPTYTNGAG
+269 PTYTNGSD
-280 TYALAEEM
+280 TYKLANELHDIVTYL
-288 RNIIDYMKQNGADT
+288 RKNHADST
-302 NEVAAIKANY
+302 MIATIKANY
-312 DQLNM
+312 DKLNET
-317 VLGAHEDGVLPE
+317 LGAHEDGVLSE
-329 EEFKR
+329 EEFNKALADLKQAR
-334 AVANL
+334 AIKEGLLSNENN
-339 TGARNK
+339 G
-345 IEEFLNRN
+345 
-353 TIIPGTERS
+353 G
-362 EVTLHNR
+362 EVVLNR
-369 QTREYGLNF
+369 QTRQVREYGLNF

-401 VFHNYRAANAPKFD
+401 VFHNYRATNAPKFD

-427 VRVDPTATGFLWTVS
+427 VRVDPTDTGFLWTVS

-460 PKGQHYKQGSANV
+460 PKGQNYKQGSANV

-503 KGANLQGV
+503 KGANLKGV
-511 FRHGKVGANAYKTD
+511 FRYGKVGANAYKTD
-525 NLEVLARENVDALT
+525 NFGVLARENVDALT

-549 QGEEQKL
+549 QGEEQNL
-556 SNEKFNKI
+556 SNAKFNKI
-564 KKTGGDLYYFE
+564 TKTGGDLYYFE
-575 QPSNVFKY
+575 QPNNVFKY

-590 GDANDPN
+590 GDASDPN

-611 GITRSDKVYRVLVNQ
+611 GITRADKVYRVLVNQ
-626 WHAQTDAETSNID
+626 WHAQTDAEISNID

-652 VEQNKYYNKLWPNS
+652 VEQNKYYNKAWPYS
-666 DHLIGNWYGTKNLNP
+666 DYLGIGKWYGTKNLNS
-681 DIKKVDGIITSG
+681 DIKKVDGIITYG
-693 DQQNFTSIDIFSYI
+693 NQQNFTSIDFTSYI
-707 NYKPQKGKNF
+707 NYKPQKGKDF
-717 ETIKYEANDFHGQ
+717 EQIKNEANHDHGQ
-730 KFTFYREDG
+730 TFTFYREDG
-739 TPISAKDLGA
+739 TPISQKDLGA

-758 TYYYRRYFAS
+758 TYYYRRYFTS

-815 REYIDES
+815 REYTDES
-822 GHKQTQEIDTKV
+822 GHKQTQEVDTKV

-839 GTVTFKEITLE
+839 GTVTFKDITLE

-859 IATDSYLD
+859 ITTDSYLD

-897 NGHKLTTNANDNQFI
+897 NGHKLTANANDNQFI
-912 IYKGANFNPRFQVE
+912 IYKGANFNPTFQVE

-941 KGVWFNN
+941 RGVWFNN

-1007 NASRDKRVGD
+1007 DTSRDKRVGD
-1017 ILGDPH
+1017 TLGDPH
-1023 GYVKAVVNGGEGDQY
+1023 SYVKAVVNGGEGDQY
-1038 FPSQMRF
+1038 FPSGMRF

-1084 EINHVNYTIYTPVA
+1084 EINQVNYTIYTPVA
-1098 KTIPVGFNVTDTV
+1098 KTIPVRFNVTDSV

-1189 NSGSETNPATATIT
+1189 NSGSEANPATATIT
-1203 GTVASNATLGTNVV
+1203 GTVAPNATLGTNVV

-1253 RVDDNTRSD
+1253 PVDDNTRSD
-1262 VLRLNENSVD
+1262 VLRLNETSVD

-1300 NREIREH
+1300 NREIRET

-1318 KARAYFPTD
+1318 KARAYFPTT
-1327 KTSTKGL
+1327 KTSTQGL
-1334 STNPPGLTG
+1334 PTNPSGLTG
-1343 DTATNGRGFLEKTIE
+1343 DTAATAGRGYLEKTVE
-1358 FNVKPNAPTIDQP
+1358 FNVKPNAPTISQP
-1371 QFYGTASSKPTVTVG
+1371 QFYGTASSRPTVTVG

-1401 VELYQGN
+1401 VELYQGT
-1408 NKVATKTVTDGNA
+1408 NKVASKTVTDGNA
-1421 TTTLSASNFTAN
+1421 TTTLSAENFTAN
-1433 LTEGQPVYAV
+1433 LAEGQQVHAV
-1443 VKVSGGRDATAY
+1443 VKVSVGQGATAY
-1455 SLTSDNSERRNV
+1455 SVNSDNSDSRDV
-1467 TGRSTLNNLASDK
+1467 TGRSRLSNLATDK

-1486 DLNRNGAL
+1486 DLTNNRGGTL
-1494 SETEKNVIKTAIFE
+1494 SEREKQAIKQAIFE

-1514 LRGKQVSDITISDTG
+1514 LKGKQVSDINISDTG

-1547 RNNIVTRF
+1547 RTNVVTRF

-1566 TNKGKPA
+1566 RNNGKPA
-1573 NRPTDPGFEWSS
+1573 NRSTDPGFEWSQ
-1585 DHKSLIYK
+1585 DRKSLIYK

-1601 LAVNEVLKTITAT
+1601 LDVNEVLKTITAT
-1614 PKNAQ
+1614 PKNSQ
-1619 NQPSLTTVTGNDKAS
+1619 GQPSLTTVTGNDKTL
-1634 GEAKSNGFSKNAT
+1634 GETNSNGFTRNTT
-1647 SGYFTKN
+1647 SGYFSKN
-1654 GVGVNVLDLVNP
+1654 GAGVNVLDLVNP
-1666 TDYRGGGNI
+1666 TSYAGGGNI

-1700 NDSISVA
+1700 NDSISAA

-1740 TDATLLTDRG
+1740 TTNELLADRG
-1750 TTATANTNVINV
+1750 NTNANNTNVINV

-1775 RSTSNHLAT
+1775 RSTSNTLAT
-1784 TSDQASRLAD
+1784 TSAQASRLAD
-1794 NTSFT
+1794 NTSFA

-1814 NPSSNTVRSKLN
+1814 NPSSNTVRNKLN
-1826 MWVKKGDTKVQIVAN
+1826 MWVKKGDTKVQIVEN
-1841 GVENTAVI
+1841 GVEKTAVI
-1849 NSLKKEI
+1849 NSLKKELD
-1856 EPATYEVIAKTSDA
+1856 PATYEVIAKTSDA
-1870 SGNQSHENNSDGASL
+1870 SGNKSHADNSDGESL
-1885 GFFKVG
+1885 GFFRVG
-1891 YDLVARETINVK
+1891 YNLVARQTINVVR
-1903 QGERL
+1903 GETL
-1908 TQDELN
+1908 TQAELN
-1914 KLIQVREGNTLQDL
+1914 KLVQVQEGNTLQDL

-1934 RATLETNTITRGSE
+1934 TATLDTNSIRSGSE
-1948 EIKTV
+1948 ETKTV
-1953 EATVDFGQGRTK
+1953 EATVNFGENRTK
-1965 KLNIRYRVLR
+1965 KVSLTYKVLN
-1975 TFPIANLVYDFHG
+1975 TFPIANTIYDFKDVNR
-1988 QPRNDSELSYYTNTG
+1988 RNGHSDYYSNTG
-2003 LPQGMSWYVKKGT
+2003 NNIPGGMNWLYKRSGGAEQSGT
-2016 QTTNHGRIQEFLRED
+2016 SFAGTLASDPVGTTN
-2031 GLGTTEYTF
+2031 YTF
-2040 GAKYNAGRFT
+2040 IGRYNYGRFT
-2050 NRPEDDDKLKHE
+2050 NPTTTTGNLEHTGT
-2062 DRLVHK
+2062 LVHK
-2068 VFDVMPN
+2068 VFDIADSKNVS
-2075 PTKVTVDQGAS
+2075 VSQGTT
-2086 LSDKQAKDAVIKVA
+2086 LSVEQAKAAVKNA
-2100 NSENLPEGTT
+2100 TGSDTLPNGTT
-2110 YEWVNASGVR
+2110 YEWVGNKVAS
-2120 ETASATTS
+2120 TS
-2128 GEQTFHVKITLPKS
+2128 GKQIFQVKVTLPVS
-2142 QLTGSDLPG
+2142 QTGDNLPA
-2151 ATQVQPSKIIPV
+2151 ATQATPSKTIDV
-2163 TVNVTPPKPTFDP
+2163 TVSVTPPKPTFDSNR
-2176 TPVTSTSRT
+2176 VTSTSRT
-2185 ITGTLGGLNASAGK
+2185 ITGTLGGLNANSSNT
-2199 AVVRVALNDGSGRVL
+2199 VVSVALNDGTNRVL

-2221 VTING
+2221 VRING
-2226 NTWTATLPNDVKLR
+2226 NTWTATLPDDVKLR
-2240 QSVQKNGENVKPAN
+2240 QSVAKNGETTQPRG
-2254 LTVTTTIAGTQLS
+2254 LTVTTKIKGSTTADDISVTSDVKAVEM
-2267 RQGDD
+2267 GDYS
-2272 KVVQMGSYAITP
+2272 VNAT
-2284 AIAGSKHIDITV
+2284 IAGSKHIDVKV
-2296 PHDAKRVELRFHN
+2296 PHDAKRMELRFHN
-2309 STETSNTPKSI
+2309 STESSNTPKSI

-2374 GTAKLHIKEENAN
+2374 GSTKLHIKEESAN
-2387 GNNTES
+2387 GDNTES

-2408 GQEPSAAGKWKV
+2408 GQEPSATGKWKV
-2420 ANVTNTKPTLSH
+2420 ANVTNNKPTLSY
-2432 KGTEASNVDA
+2432 KGSEASSETA
-2442 RKVFPSGTSITKEM
+2442 RKVFPSGTTITKAM
-2456 LENLVTVGDREDK
+2456 LENLVTVGDAEDK
-2469 VANEADKP
+2469 VTNEADKP
-2477 YGTPTIKIVS
+2477 YGTPTVNIVS
-2487 GLTETPG
+2487 GLKETPG
-2494 NPTPAGRYT
+2494 KATPAGRYT

-2516 DSLTVYVGVVST
+2516 DPLTVYVGVVST
-2528 ELKYQPQVDNN
+2528 DVKYQPQVDGMNKGN
-2539 NIGDAVTIPVTGSHK
+2539 AISIDVPSNQTH
-2554 QGDSINYTP
+2554 QGDSISYTP
-2563 GEITVG
+2563 GEITVE
-2569 GKVYVPVA
+2569 GKVYA
-2577 PGEKTV
+2577 PKDATGHSV
-2583 TLTPDAQ
+2583 TLKDKAQ
-2590 TINVAYKEKPSTS
+2590 VVNVEYVEKPATA
-2603 TPTFTVGTQNPLTGN
+2603 TPTFTVGIQNPQTGN
-2618 VEVTVDGVP
+2618 VEVIVDGVP

-2643 TGGKVELTNNEL
+2643 TGGKVELTHNEL

-2670 KLPKEGTSNITI
+2670 KLPKEGTSDITI

-2693 AREFEVTIPLPI
+2693 AKEFEVTIPLPI

-2743 VTDKATGES
+2743 VTDKTTGES
-2752 ALIPAKDLTVKD
+2752 VLIPAKDLTVKD
-2764 FEPVKPTEKV
+2764 FEPVKPTNKV
-2774 PVKDKAHLTP
+2774 PVKDT
-2784 EEKKQVADKVKAK
+2784 
-2797 NPGKEVTVGDDGT
+2797 
-2810 ATVTDPTT
+2810 
-2818 GISHTI
+2818 
-2824 PGTDLVNQDFE
+2824 
-2835 PVKPTEKVPVKD
+2835 
-2847 KAHLTPEEKK
+2847 AHLTPEEKK

-2897 LVNQDFEPVKPTEKV
+2897 LVNQDFEPVKPTDKV
-2912 PVKDKAH
+2912 PVKDPSN
-2919 LTPEEKKQVADKVK
+2919 LTKEEQDKVK
-2933 DKNPGKEVTVGDDGT
+2933 KAVEKANPGKDVTVDSKGN
-2948 ATVTD
+2948 AIVKD
-2953 PTTGISHTIP
+2953 PRTKISHEIP
-2963 GTELVNQDFEPV
+2963 N
-2975 KPTEKVPVKD
+2975 K
-2985 KSHLTPEEKKQVA
+2985 
-2998 DNVKAKNPGKEVTV
+2998 
-3012 GDDGTATVT
+3012 
-3021 DPTTG
+3021 
-3026 ISHIIPAT
+3026 
-3034 DLVIEFAKGDS
+3034 DLVMVTGKGDS
-3045 TRLEVP
+3045 TKLDLPSLV
-3051 GLIITKWTDE
+3051 ITKWVDE
-3061 QGNELKPA
+3061 NGNELKPA

-3074 SVPGEANE
+3074 TVLGEANE
-3082 AFEHGEIEG
+3082 AFEAGEIEG
-3091 YVFVRT
+3091 YAFVRT
-3097 ETKGDVVT
+3097 ETKGDVAT
-3105 HIFRKVSPA
+3105 HVFRKVSPV

-3119 DHQEPATPSADTNPR
+3119 GQQRPATPSADTNRR
-3134 PNNATPAEASATQP
+3134 PDTAIPAEVPATQPTEQPSQTVEVPAQLSNEVSEPDSSVSQP
-3148 QAVLPNTGTQEDRAT
+3148 QAVLPNTGTQEDRTT
-3163 GAFGLLSLLGAFGL
+3163 GALGVLSLLGAFGL

>member
-1 MFMFGKKSNDNGE
+1 
-14 KLYRYSIRK
+14 
-23 YHFGAASV
+23 
-31 AIAALMFFANGGGVA
+31 
-46 AAEVVTPATANPN
+46 
-59 THQLETTMNSGGD
+59 
-72 SSGTSGRPEN
+72 
-82 TKEIN
+82 
-87 KPAEVSTQASVIS
+87 
-100 DRQVGKETGNSTPL
+100 
-114 NDVNQDTL
+114 
-122 VNKVINTSSVNV
+122 
-134 TDLQTALAELE
+134 
-145 SKLTNVKDDE
+145 
-155 EKGKFNTVVV
+155 
-165 EAKKLLGDKE
+165 
-175 ATQEQVNQQLT
+175 
-186 LVKETISSVEAL
+186 
-198 LKKQES
+198 
-204 KVSEEETKKSEKDRS
+204 
-219 AEVEAS
+219 
-225 NRETATPA
+225 
-233 RSARGRKGRTT
+233 
-244 EVQAVDSENATPT
+244 
-257 VEAATSNKVTES
+257 
-269 KELPTYTNGAG
+269 
-280 TYALAEEM
+280 
-288 RNIIDYMKQNGADT
+288 
-302 NEVAAIKANY
+302 
-312 DQLNM
+312 
-317 VLGAHEDGVLPE
+317 
-329 EEFKR
+329 
-334 AVANL
+334 
-339 TGARNK
+339 
-345 IEEFLNRN
+345 
-353 TIIPGTERS
+353 
-362 EVTLHNR
+362 
-369 QTREYGLNF
+369 
-378 QDSREYYYEDGK
+378 
-390 RGISPYSKYTY
+390 
-401 VFHNYRAANAPKFD
+401 
-415 HQPVSNA
+415 
-422 EKYIH
+422 
-427 VRVDPTATGFLWTVS
+427 
-442 VNAGRFSN
+442 
-450 TTNDSYWFTI
+450 
-460 PKGQHYKQGSANV
+460 
-473 DVQNLQGTNSY
+473 
-484 QGDGS
+484 
-489 LEGAMRQA
+489 MRQA

-503 KGANLQGV
+503 KGANLKGV
-511 FRHGKVGANAYKTD
+511 FRYGKVGANAYKTD
-525 NLEVLARENVDALT
+525 NLEALARENVDALT
-539 DKGFYNRVLE
+539 DKGLYNRVLE

-556 SNEKFNKI
+556 SNEKFKKI
-564 KKTGGDLYYFE
+564 TKTGGDLYYFE

-590 GDANDPN
+590 GDASDPN

-652 VEQNKYYNKLWPNS
+652 VEQNKYYNKAWPYS
-666 DHLIGNWYGTKNLNP
+666 DYLGIGKWYGTKNLNS
-681 DIKKVDGIITSG
+681 DIKKVDGIITYG
-693 DQQNFTSIDIFSYI
+693 NQQNFTSIDFTSYI
-707 NYKPQKGKNF
+707 NYKPQKGKDF
-717 ETIKYEANDFHGQ
+717 EQIKYEANHDHGQ
-730 KFTFYREDG
+730 TFTFYREDG
-739 TPISAKDLGA
+739 TPISQKDLGA
-749 EAGGSPGVH
+749 EAGGTPGVH
-758 TYYYRRYFAS
+758 TYYYRRYFTS

-779 IVKLKNPVLA
+779 IVKLQNPVLA

-839 GTVTFKEITLE
+839 GTVTFKDITLE

-912 IYKGANFNPRFQVE
+912 IYKGANFNPTFQVE

-941 KGVWFNN
+941 RGVWFNN

-963 THTLADNTVE
+963 RHTLADNTVE

-1017 ILGDPH
+1017 TLGNPKS
-1023 GYVKAVVNGGEGDQY
+1023 YVKAVVNGGEGEQY

-1052 TLADQNTVLDRPGN
+1052 TVADQNTVLDRPGN

-1098 KTIPVGFNVTDTV
+1098 KTIPVGFNVTDSV

-1217 TLKVSDDAT
+1217 TLKVSDDAA

-1289 GSGMVFRYLKE
+1289 GSGMVFRYLKD

-1334 STNPPGLTG
+1334 PTNPPGLTG
-1343 DTATNGRGFLEKTIE
+1343 DTAATNGRGFLEKTIE

-1386 NLPTNAQLQNGSTVT
+1386 NLPTNAQLQNGATVT
-1401 VELYQGN
+1401 VELYQGTT
-1408 NKVATKTVTDGNA
+1408 KVATKTVTDGNA

-1443 VKVSGGRDATAY
+1443 VKVSGGRGATAY

-1494 SETEKNVIKTAIFE
+1494 SEAEKNVIKTAIFE

-1555 AHIRDDYNITF
+1555 AHIRDDYNITY

-1601 LAVNEVLKTITAT
+1601 LDVNEVLKTITAT
-1614 PKNAQ
+1614 PKNPQ

-1634 GEAKSNGFSKNAT
+1634 GETNSNGFSKNST
-1647 SGYFTKN
+1647 GYFSKN

-1700 NDSISVA
+1700 TDSISAA

-1762 YFVPVDPTAPQVE
+1762 YFVPVDPTAPRVE

-1794 NTSFT
+1794 NTSFAG
-1799 SLAKVTD
+1799 LAKVTD

-1856 EPATYEVIAKTSDA
+1856 EPATYEVIAKTTDA

-1914 KLIQVREGNTLQDL
+1914 KLIQVQEGNERVDL

-1934 RATLETNTITRGSE
+1934 TAALETNTITRGSE

-1953 EATVDFGQGRTK
+1953 EATVNFGQGRTK

-1975 TFPIANLVYDFHG
+1975 TFPIANLVYDFQG
-1988 QPRNDSELSYYTNTG
+1988 QPRNDNELSYYTNTG

-2016 QTTNHGRIQEFLRED
+2016 QTTNHGRIQEFLRAD

-2050 NRPEDDDKLKHE
+2050 NSPQDDDKLKHE

-2075 PTKVTVDQGAS
+2075 PTKVTVDQGAT
-2086 LSDKQAKDAVIKVA
+2086 LSDTQAKDAVIKVA

-2110 YEWVNASGVR
+2110 YEWVNASGGR
-2120 ETASATTS
+2120 ETARATTS
-2128 GEQTFHVKITLPKS
+2128 GEQTFYVKITLPKS
-2142 QLTGSDLPG
+2142 QVTGSDLPG
-2151 ATQVQPSKIIPV
+2151 ATQVQPSKVIAV
-2163 TVNVTPPKPTFDP
+2163 TVNVTPPKPTFD
-2176 TPVTSTSRT
+2176 TAPVTSTSRT
-2185 ITGTLGGLNASAGK
+2185 ITGTLGGLNAPAGK

-2309 STETSNTPKSI
+2309 NQETGDKPNSI
-2320 VLVRGADGTWHT
+2320 VLVRGTDGWHT
-2332 DATRANNTAVA
+2332 EATRTNSATVT
-2343 NANGYVGRISSTVST
+2343 NANGYVRTITSTPST

-2367 IELNEQS
+2367 IALNEQS

-2387 GNNTES
+2387 GDNTDS
-2393 YGSGLGLRVYNQPEA
+2393 YNKGLGLRVYTQPDA
-2408 GQEPSAAGKWKV
+2408 GQEPAATGKWKV
-2420 ANVTNTKPTLSH
+2420 ASVTNTKPTLSH

-2494 NPTPAGRYT
+2494 KATPAGRYT

-2516 DSLTVYVGVVST
+2516 DPLTVYVGVVST
-2528 ELKYQPQVDNN
+2528 DVKYQPKLGEETLGNPIAITVE
-2539 NIGDAVTIPVTGSHK
+2539 GSHK
-2554 QGDSINYTP
+2554 QGDNIPYTP
-2563 GEITVG
+2563 GEVRVG
-2569 GKVYVPVA
+2569 NKVYVPVSPEA
-2577 PGEKTV
+2577 DSV
-2583 TLTPDAQ
+2583 TLTDQPQ
-2590 TINVAYKEKPSTS
+2590 TKAVAYKEKDASTDVKYQPKLGEETLGNPIAITVEGSHKQGDNIPYTPGEVRVGNKVYVPVQADGHSVTLTDQPQTDNVTYVEKPSTS
-2603 TPTFTVGTQNPLTGN
+2603 TPTFTVGTQNPQTGN

-2643 TGGKVELTNNEL
+2643 TGGKVELTHNEL

-2670 KLPKEGTSNITI
+2670 KLPKEGTSDITI

-2743 VTDKATGES
+2743 VTDKTTGDS
-2752 ALIPAKDLTVKD
+2752 VLIPAKDLTVKDFELVKPTDKVPVKDKAHLTPEEKKQVADKVKAKNPGKEVTVGDDGTATVTDPTTGISHIIPGTELVNQDFELVKPTDKVPVKDTAHLTPEEKKQVADKVKDKNPGKEVTVGDDGTATVKDPTTGISHTIPGTDLVNQD

-2774 PVKDKAHLTP
+2774 PVKDKSHLTP

-2857 QVADKVKDKNPGKEV
+2857 QVADK
-2872 TVGDDGTATVT
+2872 
-2883 DPTTGISHTIPGTE
+2883 
-2897 LVNQDFEPVKPTEKV
+2897 
-2912 PVKDKAH
+2912 
-2919 LTPEEKKQVADKVK
+2919 
-2933 DKNPGKEVTVGDDGT
+2933 
-2948 ATVTD
+2948 
-2953 PTTGISHTIP
+2953 
-2963 GTELVNQDFEPV
+2963 
-2975 KPTEKVPVKD
+2975 
-2985 KSHLTPEEKKQVA
+2985 
-2998 DNVKAKNPGKEVTV
+2998 VKAKNPGKEVTV

-3082 AFEHGEIEG
+3082 AFEYGEIEG

-3163 GAFGLLSLLGAFGL
+3163 GSLGVLSLLGAFGL

>member
-1 MFMFGKKSNDNGE
+1 MKSIV
-14 KLYRYSIRK
+14 SI
-23 YHFGAASV
+23 
-31 AIAALMFFANGGGVA
+31 M
-46 AAEVVTPATANPN
+46 
-59 THQLETTMNSGGD
+59 
-72 SSGTSGRPEN
+72 
-82 TKEIN
+82 
-87 KPAEVSTQASVIS
+87 
-100 DRQVGKETGNSTPL
+100 
-114 NDVNQDTL
+114 
-122 VNKVINTSSVNV
+122 
-134 TDLQTALAELE
+134 
-145 SKLTNVKDDE
+145 KD
-155 EKGKFNTVVV
+155 
-165 EAKKLLGDKE
+165 
-175 ATQEQVNQQLT
+175 
-186 LVKETISSVEAL
+186 
-198 LKKQES
+198 
-204 KVSEEETKKSEKDRS
+204 
-219 AEVEAS
+219 
-225 NRETATPA
+225 
-233 RSARGRKGRTT
+233 
-244 EVQAVDSENATPT
+244 
-257 VEAATSNKVTES
+257 
-269 KELPTYTNGAG
+269 NGAG
-280 TYALAEEM
+280 ETTIAAVKPIYDKL
-288 RNIIDYMKQNGADT
+288 
-302 NEVAAIKANY
+302 NET
-312 DQLNM
+312 
-317 VLGAHEDGVLPE
+317 LGAHEDGVLSE
-329 EEFKR
+329 ADF
-334 AVANL
+334 ASATANL
-339 TGARNK
+339 TAARDAVEK
-345 IEEFLNRN
+345 VLDKKFEEYTHTVN
-353 TIIPGTERS
+353 PDARS
-362 EVTLHNR
+362 R

-401 VFHNYRAANAPKFD
+401 VFHNYRATNAPRFD

-427 VRVDPTATGFLWTVS
+427 VRVDPTDTGFLWTVS

-503 KGANLQGV
+503 KGANLRGI
-511 FRHGKVGANAYKTD
+511 FRHGKFGANAYKTD
-525 NLEVLARENVDALT
+525 DFEALARENVDALT

-556 SNEKFNKI
+556 SNEKFKKI
-564 KKTGGDLYYFE
+564 TKTGGDLYYFE

-652 VEQNKYYNKLWPNS
+652 VEQNKYYNRGWPDS
-666 DHLIGNWYGTKNLNP
+666 DYLGIGKWYGTKNLNP
-681 DIKKVDGIITSG
+681 DIKKVDGIITFG
-693 DQQNFTSIDIFSYI
+693 DQQNFTSIDFFSYI
-707 NYKPQKGKNF
+707 NYKAQRGKDF
-717 ETIKYEANDFHGQ
+717 ERIKYEANHDHGQ
-730 KFTFYREDG
+730 TFTFYREDG
-739 TPISAKDLGA
+739 TPISQKDLGA
-749 EAGGSPGVH
+749 EAGGTPGVH
-758 TYYYRRYFAS
+758 TYYYRRYFTS

-912 IYKGANFNPRFQVE
+912 IYKGANFNSTFQVE

-941 KGVWFNN
+941 RGVWFNN

-963 THTLADNTVE
+963 RHTLADNTVE

-1017 ILGDPH
+1017 TLGNPKS
-1023 GYVKAVVNGGEGDQY
+1023 YVKAVVNGGEGEQY

-1052 TLADQNTVLDRPGN
+1052 TVADQNTVLDRPGN

-1098 KTIPVGFNVTDTV
+1098 KTIPVGFNVTDSV

-1203 GTVASNATLGTNVV
+1203 GKVAPNATLGTNVV

-1289 GSGMVFRYLKE
+1289 GSGMVFRYLKD
-1300 NREIREH
+1300 NNEIREH

-1334 STNPPGLTG
+1334 PTNPPGLTG
-1343 DTATNGRGFLEKTIE
+1343 DTAATNGRGFLEKTIE

-1401 VELYQGN
+1401 VELYQGTT
-1408 NKVATKTVTDGNA
+1408 KVATKTVTDGNA

-1443 VKVSGGRDATAY
+1443 VKVSGGRGATAY

-1494 SETEKNVIKTAIFE
+1494 SEAEKNVIKTAIFE

-1566 TNKGKPA
+1566 TNNGKPA
-1573 NRPTDPGFEWSS
+1573 NRSTDPGFEWSS

-1601 LAVNEVLKTITAT
+1601 LDVNEVLKTITAT

-1619 NQPSLTTVTGNDKAS
+1619 NQPSLTTVTGNDKAL
-1634 GEAKSNGFSKNAT
+1634 GEAKSNGFSKNST
-1647 SGYFTKN
+1647 GYFSKN

-1700 NDSISVA
+1700 NDSISAA

-1740 TDATLLTDRG
+1740 TNDQLLQDRG
-1750 TTATANTNVINV
+1750 NTNANNTNVINV
-1762 YFVPVDPTAPQVE
+1762 YFVPVDPTAPRVE
-1775 RSTSNHLAT
+1775 RSTTNNLAT
-1784 TSDQASRLAD
+1784 TSAQASRLAD
-1794 NTSFT
+1794 NTSFAG
-1799 SLAKVTD
+1799 LAKVTD

-1934 RATLETNTITRGSE
+1934 TAALETNMITRGSE

-1975 TFPIANLVYDFHG
+1975 TFPIANLVYDFQG

-2016 QTTNHGRIQEFLRED
+2016 QTTNHGRIQEFLRAD

-2050 NRPEDDDKLKHE
+2050 NRPEDGDKLKHE

-2086 LSDKQAKDAVIKVA
+2086 LSDTQAKDAVIKVA

-2163 TVNVTPPKPTFDP
+2163 TVNVTPPKPTFDIA
-2176 TPVTSTSRT
+2176 PVTSTSRT

-2374 GTAKLHIKEENAN
+2374 GSTKLHIKEESAN
-2387 GNNTES
+2387 GDNTES

-2408 GQEPSAAGKWKV
+2408 GQEPSATGKWKV
-2420 ANVTNTKPTLSH
+2420 ANVTNNKPTLTY
-2432 KGTEASNVDA
+2432 KGTEASSVDA
-2442 RKVFPSGTSITKEM
+2442 RKVFPSGTSITKAM
-2456 LENLVTVGDREDK
+2456 LENLVTVGDTEDK

-2516 DSLTVYVGVVST
+2516 DPLTVYVGVVST
-2528 ELKYQPQVDNN
+2528 DVKYQPQVDGMNKGN
-2539 NIGDAVTIPVTGSHK
+2539 AISIDVPSNQTH
-2554 QGDSINYTP
+2554 QGDSISYTP
-2563 GEITVG
+2563 GEITVE
-2569 GKVYVPVA
+2569 GKVYVPKDA
-2577 PGEKTV
+2577 TGHSV
-2583 TLTPDAQ
+2583 TLKDKAQ
-2590 TINVAYKEKPSTS
+2590 VVNVEYVEKPATA
-2603 TPTFTVGTQNPLTGN
+2603 TPTFTVGIQNPQTGN

-2643 TGGKVELTNNEL
+2643 TGGKVELTHNEL
-2655 PENPT
+2655 PKNPT

-2670 KLPKEGTSNITI
+2670 KLPKEGTSDITI

-2714 PKEIEKL
+2714 PKEVEKL

-2743 VTDKATGES
+2743 VTDKTTGES
-2752 ALIPAKDLTVKD
+2752 VLIPAKDLTVKD

-2784 EEKKQVADKVKAK
+2784 EEKKQVADKVKVK

-2835 PVKPTEKVPVKD
+2835 PVKPTEKV
-2847 KAHLTPEEKK
+2847 
-2857 QVADKVKDKNPGKEV
+2857 
-2872 TVGDDGTATVT
+2872 
-2883 DPTTGISHTIPGTE
+2883 S
-2897 LVNQDFEPVKPTEKV
+2897 
-2912 PVKDKAH
+2912 
-2919 LTPEEKKQVADKVK
+2919 
-2933 DKNPGKEVTVGDDGT
+2933 
-2948 ATVTD
+2948 
-2953 PTTGISHTIP
+2953 
-2963 GTELVNQDFEPV
+2963 
-2975 KPTEKVPVKD
+2975 VKD
-2985 KSHLTPEEKKQVA
+2985 KSHLTPGEKKQVA
-2998 DNVKAKNPGKEVTV
+2998 DKVKAKNPGKEVTV

-3026 ISHIIPAT
+3026 ISHTIPAT

-3074 SVPGEANE
+3074 NVLGEANE

-3134 PNNATPAEASATQP
+3134 LNNATPAETSATQP
-3148 QAVLPNTGTQEDRAT
+3148 QAVLPNTGTKADRAT
-3163 GAFGLLSLLGAFGL
+3163 GALGVLSLLGAFGL

>member
-1 MFMFGKKSNDNGE
+1 MFGKKSNDNGE

-100 DRQVGKETGNSTPL
+100 DRQVEKETGNSTPL
-114 NDVNQDTL
+114 NDVNQDAL
-122 VNKVINTSSVNV
+122 VNKVINTASVNV
-134 TDLQTALAELE
+134 TDLQTALTELE

-204 KVSEEETKKSEKDRS
+204 KVSEEETPKSDKG
-219 AEVEAS
+219 
-225 NRETATPA
+225 
-233 RSARGRKGRTT
+233 GRRAAGLER
-244 EVQAVDSENATPT
+244 ASENNE
-257 VEAATSNKVTES
+257 V
-269 KELPTYTNGAG
+269 LPTYTNGSD
-280 TYALAEEM
+280 TYKLANELHDIVTYL
-288 RNIIDYMKQNGADT
+288 RKNHADST
-302 NEVAAIKANY
+302 MIATIKANY
-312 DQLNM
+312 DKLNET
-317 VLGAHEDGVLPE
+317 LGAHEDGVLSE
-329 EEFKR
+329 EEFNKALADLKQAR
-334 AVANL
+334 AIKEGLLSSDNNRGEAVLPKSEA
-339 TGARNK
+339 
-345 IEEFLNRN
+345 ILNRQ
-353 TIIPGTERS
+353 
-362 EVTLHNR
+362 NR
-369 QTREYGLNF
+369 QVREYGLNF

-401 VFHNYRAANAPKFD
+401 VFHNYRATNAPKFD

-427 VRVDPTATGFLWTVS
+427 VRVDPTDTGFLWTVS

-460 PKGQHYKQGSANV
+460 PKGQNYKQGSANV

-503 KGANLQGV
+503 KGANLRGV

-556 SNEKFNKI
+556 SNEKFKKI
-564 KKTGGDLYYFE
+564 TKTGGDLYYFE

-707 NYKPQKGKNF
+707 NYKPQKGKKF

-758 TYYYRRYFAS
+758 TYYYRRYFTS

-912 IYKGANFNPRFQVE
+912 IYKGANFNPTFQVE

-1098 KTIPVGFNVTDTV
+1098 KTIPVGFNVTDSV

-1157 GKINIKQIS
+1157 GKINIKQIG

-1334 STNPPGLTG
+1334 PTNPPGLTG
-1343 DTATNGRGFLEKTIE
+1343 DTAATNGRGFLEKTIE

-1386 NLPTNAQLQNGSTVT
+1386 NLPTNAQLQSGSTVT

-1486 DLNRNGAL
+1486 DLANNRGGTL
-1494 SETEKNVIKTAIFE
+1494 SEREKQAIKQAIFE

-1514 LRGKQVSDITISDTG
+1514 LKGKQVSDINISDTG

-1541 ELQINP
+1541 ELQIDPKTNV
-1547 RNNIVTRF
+1547 VTRF

-1566 TNKGKPA
+1566 TNNGKPA
-1573 NRPTDPGFEWSS
+1573 NRSTDPGFEWSS

-1601 LAVNEVLKTITAT
+1601 LDVNEVLKTITAT

-1634 GEAKSNGFSKNAT
+1634 GETNSNGFSKNAT
-1647 SGYFTKN
+1647 GYFSKN
-1654 GVGVNVLDLVNP
+1654 GVGVNVLDLVDP
-1666 TDYRGGGNI
+1666 TTYRGGGNI

-1700 NDSISVA
+1700 NDSISAA

-1713 SLSNVV
+1713 PLSNVV

-1762 YFVPVDPTAPQVE
+1762 YFVPVDPTAPRVE
-1775 RSTSNHLAT
+1775 RSTTNNLAT
-1784 TSDQASRLAD
+1784 TSAQATRLAD

-1975 TFPIANLVYDFHG
+1975 TFPIANLVYDFQG

-2016 QTTNHGRIQEFLRED
+2016 QTTNHGRIQEFLRAD

-2142 QLTGSDLPG
+2142 QVTGSDLPG
-2151 ATQVQPSKIIPV
+2151 ATQVQPSKTIAV
-2163 TVNVTPPKPTFDP
+2163 TVNVTPPKPTFD
-2176 TPVTSTSRT
+2176 TAPVTSTSRT

-2214 TSENNGG
+2214 TSENNGV

-2254 LTVTTTIAGTQLS
+2254 LTVTTSIAGTQLS

-2320 VLVRGADGTWHT
+2320 VLVRSQNGGDWHVDAVRT
-2332 DATRANNTAVA
+2332 DHTAVSDA
-2343 NANGYVGRISSTVST
+2343 NKFVAKIENGVSRTNASENLVRIHLKEIEGGSKLHLKEEVANG
-2358 TNPAENNIR
+2358 
-2367 IELNEQS
+2367 S
-2374 GTAKLHIKEENAN
+2374 GTS
-2387 GNNTES
+2387 T
-2393 YGSGLGLRVYNQPEA
+2393 YGKGLGLRVAYQSEA
-2408 GQEPSAAGKWKV
+2408 GQDPVTAGNWMI
-2420 ANVTNTKPTLSH
+2420 ANISNTSPTLEY
-2432 KGTEASNVDA
+2432 KGTEGRSDTT
-2442 RKVFPSGTSITKEM
+2442 RKVFPSGTSITKEK
-2456 LENLVTVGDREDK
+2456 LAELVTIRDTEDNHT
-2469 VANEADKP
+2469 VLEDKP
-2477 YGTPTIKIVS
+2477 YGTGSLQIMS
-2487 GLTETPG
+2487 GLPETPG
-2494 NPTPAGRYT
+2494 KATPAGRYT
-2503 VVLKAVDSQGKES
+2503 VVLKAIDSQGKES
-2516 DSLTVYVGVVST
+2516 NTLTVYVGVVST
-2528 ELKYQPQVDNN
+2528 VLKYQPKVGQDSKGEPIEIVVPA
-2539 NIGDAVTIPVTGSHK
+2539 GEHH
-2554 QGDSINYTP
+2554 QGDSITYTP
-2563 GEITVG
+2563 TEIKVG
-2569 GKVYVPVA
+2569 DKVYVPVDK
-2577 PGEKTV
+2577 GDKTV
-2583 TLTPDAQ
+2583 TLTDEPQ
-2590 TINVAYKEKPSTS
+2590 TVAVAYKEKDASTY
-2603 TPTFTVGTQNPLTGN
+2603 GC
-2618 VEVTVDGVP
+2618 
-2627 EGTKV
+2627 
-2632 KLPGIASEKVV
+2632 
-2643 TGGKVELTNNEL
+2643 
-2655 PENPT
+2655 
-2660 TGKGIAQEDG
+2660 
-2670 KLPKEGTSNITI
+2670 
-2682 PGKLTSAKGEP
+2682 
-2693 AREFEVTIPLPI
+2693 
-2705 VVPDPEHLT
+2705 
-2714 PKEIEKL
+2714 
-2721 VDKVKESNPNTI
+2721 
-2733 VTADDKGNVT
+2733 
-2743 VTDKATGES
+2743 
-2752 ALIPAKDLTVKD
+2752 
-2764 FEPVKPTEKV
+2764 
-2774 PVKDKAHLTP
+2774 
-2784 EEKKQVADKVKAK
+2784 
-2797 NPGKEVTVGDDGT
+2797 
-2810 ATVTDPTT
+2810 
-2818 GISHTI
+2818 
-2824 PGTDLVNQDFE
+2824 
-2835 PVKPTEKVPVKD
+2835 
-2847 KAHLTPEEKK
+2847 
-2857 QVADKVKDKNPGKEV
+2857 
-2872 TVGDDGTATVT
+2872 
-2883 DPTTGISHTIPGTE
+2883 
-2897 LVNQDFEPVKPTEKV
+2897 
-2912 PVKDKAH
+2912 
-2919 LTPEEKKQVADKVK
+2919 
-2933 DKNPGKEVTVGDDGT
+2933 
-2948 ATVTD
+2948 
-2953 PTTGISHTIP
+2953 
-2963 GTELVNQDFEPV
+2963 
-2975 KPTEKVPVKD
+2975 
-2985 KSHLTPEEKKQVA
+2985 
-2998 DNVKAKNPGKEVTV
+2998 
-3012 GDDGTATVT
+3012 
-3021 DPTTG
+3021 
-3026 ISHIIPAT
+3026 
-3034 DLVIEFAKGDS
+3034 
-3045 TRLEVP
+3045 
-3051 GLIITKWTDE
+3051 
-3061 QGNELKPA
+3061 
-3069 DAKAP
+3069 
-3074 SVPGEANE
+3074 
-3082 AFEHGEIEG
+3082 
-3091 YVFVRT
+3091 
-3097 ETKGDVVT
+3097 
-3105 HIFRKVSPA
+3105 
-3114 RPTGD
+3114 
-3119 DHQEPATPSADTNPR
+3119 
-3134 PNNATPAEASATQP
+3134 
-3148 QAVLPNTGTQEDRAT
+3148 
-3163 GAFGLLSLLGAFGL
+3163 
-3177 LFAKKKKDDEEEA
+3177 

>member
-59 THQLETTMNSGGD
+59 AHQLETTMNSGGD

-100 DRQVGKETGNSTPL
+100 DRQVEKETRNSTPL
-114 NDVNQDTL
+114 SDVKVQDTL
-122 VNKVINTSSVNV
+122 VNKVINTSSVNIA
-134 TDLQTALAELE
+134 DLQTALTELE

-219 AEVEAS
+219 AEVDAS
-225 NRETATPA
+225 NRETAVPA

-244 EVQAVDSENATPT
+244 EVQPVDSENATPT
-257 VEAATSNKVTES
+257 VETATANKETAP
-269 KELPTYTNGAG
+269 KALPTYTNGAG
-280 TYALAEEM
+280 TYKLAEEM
-288 RNIIDYMKQNGADT
+288 KNIVSIMKANGADET
-302 NEVAAIKANY
+302 TIAAVKANY
-312 DQLNM
+312 DKLNET
-317 VLGAHEDGVLPE
+317 LGAHEDGVLSE
-329 EEFKR
+329 ADF
-334 AVANL
+334 ASATANL
-339 TGARNK
+339 TAARDAVEK
-345 IEEFLNRN
+345 VLDKKFEEYTRTVN
-353 TIIPGTERS
+353 PDARS
-362 EVTLHNR
+362 R

-401 VFHNYRAANAPKFD
+401 VFHNYRATNAPRFD

-427 VRVDPTATGFLWTVS
+427 VRVDPTDTGFLWTVS

-503 KGANLQGV
+503 KGANLRGV
-511 FRHGKVGANAYKTD
+511 FRHGKFGANAYKTD
-525 NLEVLARENVDALT
+525 DFEALARENVDALT

-556 SNEKFNKI
+556 SNEKFKKI
-564 KKTGGDLYYFE
+564 TKTGGDLYYFE

-758 TYYYRRYFAS
+758 TYYYRRYFTS

-1098 KTIPVGFNVTDTV
+1098 KIIPVGFNVTDTV

-1157 GKINIKQIS
+1157 GEINIKQIS

-1203 GTVASNATLGTNVV
+1203 GKVAPNATLGTNVV

-1226 GNVDRGNQATL
+1226 GDVNKGNQATL

-1245 LAFEEKGT
+1245 LAFEDRGK
-1253 RVDDNTRSD
+1253 RIDDNTRSD
-1262 VLRLNENSVD
+1262 VLGLNDRSLD

-1282 RNVTNNW
+1282 KNITNDW

-1300 NREIREH
+1300 NNEIREH

-1334 STNPPGLTG
+1334 PTNPPGLTG
-1343 DTATNGRGFLEKTIE
+1343 DTAATNGRGFLEKTIE

-1386 NLPTNAQLQNGSTVT
+1386 NLPTNAQLQSGSTVT

-1443 VKVSGGRDATAY
+1443 VKVSGGRGATAY
-1455 SLTSDNSERRNV
+1455 SVSSDNSENRNV
-1467 TGRSTLNNLASDK
+1467 TGRSTLSNLATDK

-1486 DLNRNGAL
+1486 DLTNNRGGTL
-1494 SETEKNVIKTAIFE
+1494 SEREKQAIKQAIFE

-1514 LRGKQVSDITISDTG
+1514 LKGKQVSDITISDTG

-1566 TNKGKPA
+1566 TNNGKPA
-1573 NRPTDPGFEWSS
+1573 NRSTDPGFEWSS

-1601 LAVNEVLKTITAT
+1601 LDVNEVLKTITAT
-1614 PKNAQ
+1614 PKNTQ
-1619 NQPSLTTVTGNDKAS
+1619 NQPSLTTVTGNDKAL
-1634 GEAKSNGFSKNAT
+1634 GETNSNRFSKNAT

-1654 GVGVNVLDLVNP
+1654 GVGVNVLDLVDP
-1666 TDYRGGGNI
+1666 TTYRGGGNI

-1700 NDSISVA
+1700 NDSISAA

-1762 YFVPVDPTAPQVE
+1762 YFVPVDPTAPRVE
-1775 RSTSNHLAT
+1775 RSTTNNLAT
-1784 TSDQASRLAD
+1784 TSAQATRLAD

-1975 TFPIANLVYDFHG
+1975 TFPIANLVYDFQG

-2016 QTTNHGRIQEFLRED
+2016 QTTNHGRIQEFLRAD

-2142 QLTGSDLPG
+2142 QVTGSDLPG
-2151 ATQVQPSKIIPV
+2151 ATQVQPSKTIAV
-2163 TVNVTPPKPTFDP
+2163 TVNVTPPKPTFD
-2176 TPVTSTSRT
+2176 TAPVTSTSRT

-2272 KVVQMGSYAITP
+2272 KVVEMGSYAITP

-2309 STETSNTPKSI
+2309 NQETGDKPNSI
-2320 VLVRGADGTWHT
+2320 VLVRSQNGGDWHVDAVRT
-2332 DATRANNTAVA
+2332 DHTAVSDA
-2343 NANGYVGRISSTVST
+2343 NKFVAKIENGVSRTNASENLVRIHLKEIEGGSKLHLKEEVANG
-2358 TNPAENNIR
+2358 
-2367 IELNEQS
+2367 S
-2374 GTAKLHIKEENAN
+2374 GTS
-2387 GNNTES
+2387 T
-2393 YGSGLGLRVYNQPEA
+2393 YGKGLGLRVAYQSEA
-2408 GQEPSAAGKWKV
+2408 GQDPVSAGNWMI
-2420 ANVTNTKPTLSH
+2420 ANISNTSPTLEY
-2432 KGTEASNVDA
+2432 KGTEGRSDTT
-2442 RKVFPSGTSITKEM
+2442 RKVFPSGTSITKEK
-2456 LENLVTVGDREDK
+2456 LAELVTIRDTED
-2469 VANEADKP
+2469 NHTILEDKP
-2477 YGTPTIKIVS
+2477 YGTGSLQIMS

-2494 NPTPAGRYT
+2494 KATPAGRYT
-2503 VVLKAVDSQGKES
+2503 VVLKAIDSQGKES
-2516 DSLTVYVGVVST
+2516 NTLTVYVGVVST
-2528 ELKYQPQVDNN
+2528 TVKYQPKVGQDSKGEPIEIVVPA
-2539 NIGDAVTIPVTGSHK
+2539 GEHH
-2554 QGDSINYTP
+2554 QGDSITYTP
-2563 GEITVG
+2563 TEIKVG
-2569 GKVYVPVA
+2569 DKVYVPVDK
-2577 PGEKTV
+2577 GDKTV
-2583 TLTPDAQ
+2583 TLTDEPQ
-2590 TINVAYKEKPSTS
+2590 TVEVTYVEKPATS
-2603 TPTFTVGTQNPLTGN
+2603 TPTFTVGTQNPQTGN

-2643 TGGKVELTNNEL
+2643 TGGKVELTHNEL

-2670 KLPKEGTSNITI
+2670 KLPKEGTSDITI

-2693 AREFEVTIPLPI
+2693 AREFEVTIPLPL
-2705 VVPDPEHLT
+2705 VVSNPEDLT
-2714 PKEIEKL
+2714 PDEKTEL
-2721 VDKVKESNPNTI
+2721 EKKVKKSNPNMD
-2733 VTADDKGNVT
+2733 VKVDDKGNVT
-2743 VTDKATGES
+2743 ITDPKTGQS
-2752 ALIPAKDLTVKD
+2752 KVIPVKDLTVKD
-2764 FEPVKPTEKV
+2764 FEPVKPTDKV
-2774 PVKDKAHLTP
+2774 PVKEKAHLTP
-2784 EEKKQVADKVKAK
+2784 EEKKQVADKVQAK

-2810 ATVTDPTT
+2810 T
-2818 GISHTI
+2818 
-2824 PGTDLVNQDFE
+2824 
-2835 PVKPTEKVPVKD
+2835 
-2847 KAHLTPEEKK
+2847 
-2857 QVADKVKDKNPGKEV
+2857 
-2872 TVGDDGTATVT
+2872 
-2883 DPTTGISHTIPGTE
+2883 
-2897 LVNQDFEPVKPTEKV
+2897 
-2912 PVKDKAH
+2912 
-2919 LTPEEKKQVADKVK
+2919 
-2933 DKNPGKEVTVGDDGT
+2933 
-2948 ATVTD
+2948 
-2953 PTTGISHTIP
+2953 
-2963 GTELVNQDFEPV
+2963 
-2975 KPTEKVPVKD
+2975 
-2985 KSHLTPEEKKQVA
+2985 
-2998 DNVKAKNPGKEVTV
+2998 
-3012 GDDGTATVT
+3012 TVT

-3105 HIFRKVSPA
+3105 HVFRKVSPA

-3119 DHQEPATPSADTNPR
+3119 DHQEPATPSDDTNPR
-3134 PNNATPAEASATQP
+3134 PDNATPAEVSATQP

-3163 GAFGLLSLLGAFGL
+3163 GALGVLSLLGTVGL

>member
-1 MFMFGKKSNDNGE
+1 MFGKKSNDNGE

-31 AIAALMFFANGGGVA
+31 AVAALMFFANGGGVA

-59 THQLETTMNSGGD
+59 AHQLETTMNGGGD

-100 DRQVGKETGNSTPL
+100 DRQVEKETRSSTPL
-114 NDVNQDTL
+114 SDVKVQDTL
-122 VNKVINTSSVNV
+122 VNKVINTSSVNIA
-134 TDLQTALAELE
+134 DLQTALTELE

-186 LVKETISSVEAL
+186 LVKGTISSVEAL

-204 KVSEEETKKSEKDRS
+204 KVSEEETLESDKG
-219 AEVEAS
+219 
-225 NRETATPA
+225 
-233 RSARGRKGRTT
+233 GRRAAGLER
-244 EVQAVDSENATPT
+244 ASENNE
-257 VEAATSNKVTES
+257 VV
-269 KELPTYTNGAG
+269 PTYTNGSD
-280 TYALAEEM
+280 TYKLANELHDIVTYL
-288 RNIIDYMKQNGADT
+288 RKNHADST
-302 NEVAAIKANY
+302 MIATIKANY
-312 DQLNM
+312 DKLNET
-317 VLGAHEDGVLPE
+317 LGAHEDGVLSE
-329 EEFKR
+329 EEFNKALADLKQAR
-334 AVANL
+334 AIKEGLLSNENN
-339 TGARNK
+339 G
-345 IEEFLNRN
+345 
-353 TIIPGTERS
+353 G
-362 EVTLHNR
+362 EVVLNR
-369 QTREYGLNF
+369 QTRQVREYGLNF

-401 VFHNYRAANAPKFD
+401 VFHNYRATNAPKFD

-427 VRVDPTATGFLWTVS
+427 VRVDPTDTGFLWTVS

-460 PKGQHYKQGSANV
+460 PKGQNYKQGSANV

-503 KGANLQGV
+503 KGANLRGV

-525 NLEVLARENVDALT
+525 DFGVLARENVDALT

-549 QGEEQKL
+549 QGEEQNL
-556 SNEKFNKI
+556 SNAKFNKI
-564 KKTGGDLYYFE
+564 TKTGGDLYYFE
-575 QPSNVFKY
+575 QPNNVFKY

-590 GDANDPN
+590 GDASDPN

-611 GITRSDKVYRVLVNQ
+611 GITRADKVYRVLVNQ
-626 WHAQTDAETSNID
+626 WHAQTDAEISNID

-652 VEQNKYYNKLWPNS
+652 VEQNKYYNKAWPYS
-666 DHLIGNWYGTKNLNP
+666 DYLGIGKWYGTKNLNS
-681 DIKKVDGIITSG
+681 DIKKVDGIITYG
-693 DQQNFTSIDIFSYI
+693 NQQNFTSIDFTSYI
-707 NYKPQKGKNF
+707 NYKPQKGKDF
-717 ETIKYEANDFHGQ
+717 EQIKNEANHDHGQ
-730 KFTFYREDG
+730 TFTFYREDG
-739 TPISAKDLGA
+739 TPISQKDLGA

-758 TYYYRRYFAS
+758 TYYYRRYFTS

-779 IVKLKNPVLA
+779 IVKLQNPVLDS
-789 PTTKYAGENHTFTA
+789 TTKYAGENHTFTA

-822 GHKQTQEIDTKV
+822 GQKRTQEIDTKV

-839 GTVTFKEITLE
+839 GTVTFKDITLE

-859 IATDSYLD
+859 ITTDSYLD

-912 IYKGANFNPRFQVE
+912 IYKGANFNPTFQVE

-941 KGVWFNN
+941 RGVWFNN

-973 NSARDGEASVT
+973 NSARDGEATVT

-1007 NASRDKRVGD
+1007 DASRDKRVGD

-1023 GYVKAVVNGGEGDQY
+1023 SYVKAVVNGGEGDQY
-1038 FPSQMRF
+1038 FPSGMRF

-1084 EINHVNYTIYTPVA
+1084 AINNVNYTIYTPVA
-1098 KTIPVGFNVTDTV
+1098 KTIPVRFNVTDSV

-1189 NSGSETNPATATIT
+1189 NSGSEANPATATIT
-1203 GTVASNATLGTNVV
+1203 GTVAPNATLGTNVV

-1253 RVDDNTRSD
+1253 PVDDNTRSD
-1262 VLRLNENSVD
+1262 VLRLNETSVD

-1300 NREIREH
+1300 NREIRET

-1318 KARAYFPTD
+1318 KARAYFPTT
-1327 KTSTKGL
+1327 KTSTQGL
-1334 STNPPGLTG
+1334 PTNPSGLTG
-1343 DTATNGRGFLEKTIE
+1343 DTSTTNGRGFLEKTIE
-1358 FNVKPNAPTIDQP
+1358 FNVKPNAPTIAQP
-1371 QFYGTASSKPTVTVG
+1371 QFYGTASSRPTVTVG

-1401 VELYQGN
+1401 VELYQGT
-1408 NKVATKTVTDGNA
+1408 NKVASKTVTDGNA
-1421 TTTLSASNFTAN
+1421 TTTLSAENFTAN
-1433 LTEGQPVYAV
+1433 LAEGQQVYAV
-1443 VKVSGGRDATAY
+1443 VKVSGGQGTTAY
-1455 SLTSDNSERRNV
+1455 SVNSDNSDSRDV
-1467 TGRSTLNNLASDK
+1467 TGRSRLLNLASNK

-1486 DLNRNGAL
+1486 DLANNRRGTL
-1494 SETEKNVIKTAIFE
+1494 SEAEKNTIKTAIFE

-1514 LRGKQVSDITISDTG
+1514 LRGKQASDITISDTG

-1541 ELQINP
+1541 ELQIDP
-1547 RNNIVTRF
+1547 RNNVVTRF

-1566 TNKGKPA
+1566 RNNGKPA
-1573 NRPTDPGFEWSS
+1573 NRSTDPGFEWSQ
-1585 DHKSLIYK
+1585 DRKSLIYK
-1593 FDATSGVG
+1593 FDATSGVD
-1601 LAVNEVLKTITAT
+1601 LDVNEVLKTITAT
-1614 PKNAQ
+1614 PKNSQ
-1619 NQPSLTTVTGNDKAS
+1619 GQPSLTTVTGNDKTL
-1634 GEAKSNGFSKNAT
+1634 GETNSNGFTRNTT
-1647 SGYFTKN
+1647 SGYFSKN
-1654 GVGVNVLDLVNP
+1654 GAGVNVLDLVNP
-1666 TDYRGGGNI
+1666 SSYGGGGNV

-1680 KLVDKNRTGLNS
+1680 KLVENNRTDIN
-1692 SNVGTTLG
+1692 NRNIVGTTLG
-1700 NDSISVA
+1700 NDSISAA
-1707 NGANAI
+1707 NSANAI
-1713 SLSNVV
+1713 PLTNVV
-1719 KKANGTD
+1719 KGKNGN

-1740 TDATLLTDRG
+1740 TNDQLLQDRG
-1750 TTATANTNVINV
+1750 NTNANNTNVINV

-1775 RSTSNHLAT
+1775 RSTSNTLAT
-1784 TSDQASRLAD
+1784 TSAQASRLAD
-1794 NTSFT
+1794 NTSFAG
-1799 SLAKVTD
+1799 LAKVTD

-1814 NPSSNTVRSKLN
+1814 NPSSNTARNKLN
-1826 MWVKKGDTKVQIVAN
+1826 MWVKKGDTKVQIVEN
-1841 GVENTAVI
+1841 GVEKTDVI
-1849 NSLKKEI
+1849 NNLKKEI
-1856 EPATYEVIAKTSDA
+1856 DPAIYEVIAKTSDA
-1870 SGNQSHENNSDGASL
+1870 SGNKSHADTAEGASL
-1885 GFFKVG
+1885 GYFKVG
-1891 YDLVARETINVK
+1891 YNLVARDIINVK
-1903 QGERL
+1903 RGE
-1908 TQDELN
+1908 TISADEL
-1914 KLIQVREGNTLQDL
+1914 KRFIQVQEGNAKVDL

-1934 RATLETNTITRGSE
+1934 TAALETNTITRGSE
-1948 EIKTV
+1948 ETKTV
-1953 EATVDFGQGRTK
+1953 EATVNFGENRTK
-1965 KLNIRYRVLR
+1965 KVSLTYKVLN
-1975 TFPIANLVYDFHG
+1975 TFPIANTIYDFKDVNR
-1988 QPRNDSELSYYTNTG
+1988 RNGHSDYYSNTG
-2003 LPQGMSWYVKKGT
+2003 NNIPGGMNWLYKRSGGAEQSGT
-2016 QTTNHGRIQEFLRED
+2016 SFAGTLASDPVGTTN
-2031 GLGTTEYTF
+2031 YTF
-2040 GAKYNAGRFT
+2040 IGRYNYGRFT
-2050 NRPEDDDKLKHE
+2050 NPTTTTGNLEHTGT
-2062 DRLVHK
+2062 LVHK
-2068 VFDVMPN
+2068 VFDIADSKNVS
-2075 PTKVTVDQGAS
+2075 VSQGTT
-2086 LSDKQAKDAVIKVA
+2086 LSAEQAKAAVKNA
-2100 NSENLPEGTT
+2100 TGSDTLPNGTT
-2110 YEWVNASGVR
+2110 YEWVGNKVAS
-2120 ETASATTS
+2120 TS
-2128 GEQTFHVKITLPKS
+2128 GKQTFQVKVTLPVS
-2142 QLTGSDLPG
+2142 QTGDNLPA
-2151 ATQVQPSKIIPV
+2151 ATQATPSKTINV
-2163 TVNVTPPKPTFDP
+2163 TVSVTPPKPTFDSNK
-2176 TPVTSTSRT
+2176 VTSTSRT
-2185 ITGTLGGLNASAGK
+2185 ITGTLGGLNANSSNT
-2199 AVVRVALNDGSGRVL
+2199 VVSVALNDGTNRVL

-2221 VTING
+2221 VRING
-2226 NTWTATLPNDVKLR
+2226 NTWTATLPDDVKLR
-2240 QSVQKNGENVKPAN
+2240 TSVAKNGETTQPRG
-2254 LTVTTTIAGTQLS
+2254 LTVTTKIKGSTTADDISVASDVKAVEMGDYSVNATIAG
-2267 RQGDD
+2267 G
-2272 KVVQMGSYAITP
+2272 
-2284 AIAGSKHIDITV
+2284 KHIDVKV
-2296 PHDAKRVELRFHN
+2296 PHDAKRMELRFHN
-2309 STETSNTPKSI
+2309 STETGNTPKSI

-2374 GTAKLHIKEENAN
+2374 GSTKLHIKEESAN
-2387 GNNTES
+2387 GDNTES

-2408 GQEPSAAGKWKV
+2408 GQEPSATGKWKV
-2420 ANVTNTKPTLSH
+2420 ANVTNNKPTLSY
-2432 KGTEASNVDA
+2432 KGSEASSETA
-2442 RKVFPSGTSITKEM
+2442 RKVFPSGTTITKAM
-2456 LENLVTVGDREDK
+2456 LENLVTVGDAEDK
-2469 VANEADKP
+2469 VTNEADKP
-2477 YGTPTIKIVS
+2477 YGTPTVNIVS
-2487 GLTETPG
+2487 GLKETPG
-2494 NPTPAGRYT
+2494 KATPAGRYT

-2516 DSLTVYVGVVST
+2516 DPLTVYVGVVST
-2528 ELKYQPQVDNN
+2528 DIHYQPKVN
-2539 NIGDAVTIPVTGSHK
+2539 GAKLGEAKVVEVPGTTHH
-2554 QGDSINYTP
+2554 QGDPVSYTP
-2563 GEITVG
+2563 AAEIRGED
-2569 GKVYVPVA
+2569 GKVYVPKVSG
-2577 PGEKTV
+2577 PQSGSLKDIPQTFDVEYEEKAT
-2583 TLTPDAQ
+2583 
-2590 TINVAYKEKPSTS
+2590 TS
-2603 TPTFTVGTQNPLTGN
+2603 TPTFKVGIQNPQTGN

-2627 EGTKV
+2627 EGTKI

-2643 TGGKVELTNNEL
+2643 TGGKVELTHNEL
-2655 PENPT
+2655 PKNPT

-2670 KLPKEGTSNITI
+2670 KLPKEGTSDITI

-2714 PKEIEKL
+2714 PKEVEKL

-2743 VTDKATGES
+2743 VTDKTTGES
-2752 ALIPAKDLTVKD
+2752 VLIPAKDLTVKD
-2764 FEPVKPTEKV
+2764 FEPVKPS
-2774 PVKDKAHLTP
+2774 D
-2784 EEKKQVADKVKAK
+2784 
-2797 NPGKEVTVGDDGT
+2797 
-2810 ATVTDPTT
+2810 
-2818 GISHTI
+2818 
-2824 PGTDLVNQDFE
+2824 
-2835 PVKPTEKVPVKD
+2835 KVPVKD

-2897 LVNQDFEPVKPTEKV
+2897 LVNQDFEPVKPTDKV
-2912 PVKDKAH
+2912 PVKDPSN
-2919 LTPEEKKQVADKVK
+2919 LTKEEQDKVK
-2933 DKNPGKEVTVGDDGT
+2933 KAVEKANPGKDVTVDSKGN
-2948 ATVTD
+2948 AIVKD
-2953 PTTGISHTIP
+2953 PRTKISHEIP
-2963 GTELVNQDFEPV
+2963 N
-2975 KPTEKVPVKD
+2975 K
-2985 KSHLTPEEKKQVA
+2985 
-2998 DNVKAKNPGKEVTV
+2998 
-3012 GDDGTATVT
+3012 
-3021 DPTTG
+3021 
-3026 ISHIIPAT
+3026 
-3034 DLVIEFAKGDS
+3034 DLVMVTGKGDS
-3045 TRLEVP
+3045 TQLDLP
-3051 GLIITKWTDE
+3051 SLIITKWVDE
-3061 QGNELKPA
+3061 KGNELKPA

-3074 SVPGEANE
+3074 TVLGEANE

-3105 HIFRKVSPA
+3105 HVFRKVSPA
-3114 RPTGD
+3114 RPTD
-3119 DHQEPATPSADTNPR
+3119 DDQQRPATPSDDTNR
-3134 PNNATPAEASATQP
+3134 RQDTAIPAEVPATQPTEQPSQTVEVPAQLPNEVSEPDSSVSQP

-3163 GAFGLLSLLGAFGL
+3163 GALGVLSLLGAFGL